1 MKKIF
6 LLLLSVSVAFVGGGS
21 AKASVSTK
29 MLTADVHP
37 LTVQDPDT
45 VARDLSDLE
54 DVIPASA
61 TTQAQDTA
69 YYGAARQKNFN
80 ALRFVLDSR
89 HRFKGDRYVHGDFW
103 NNTFIDMGGGVGGF
117 YHNTNAAS
125 FTPTLSLRLGVGK
138 VISPM
143 VSFRLGFEKA
153 WAYSHASTTVY
164 NTNQYNSYGG
174 YVDFLYNFSNYL
186 LGYRPERPFNVS
198 GILGLGVQTASLHS
212 WNNADMTAVGAST
225 SGAAL
230 DGHVGVQFKFFAS
243 PYASIALEPYFKV
256 ATKKLNLLANP
267 GYSDP
272 DFSYGVNF
280 AYQWNFAKQLS
291 YMANA
296 GIFQK
301 HFNNQKRYMLDNGQL
316 QHLRYPMFFDYS
328 FGPMYVGKSYNL
340 SLRNTRGFDALAAVG
355 WWLAPAAGVRAG
367 VHVTNGDWKQ
377 GSIGNDDTKSLI
389 GTRGVNVD
397 FLFNPFG
404 FKRHYNWDAPV
415 GMNLLAGYE
424 FGGMKKTAASLLGS
438 YEGNYTAFRFGGQLW
453 MKLTNDLRLTLE
465 PTYMQTEH
473 YNGNLDRERYDEYA
487 VKLGLSLLFRDKGI
501 RNYRNV
507 ESDSVLNTVQR
518 GYFLGL
524 GLGWNNTVWDWRFKG
539 YQHDLLKNAVL
550 FGGYRFNKIH
560 GIRLQAEWM
569 KEAQAFFDSYGSGIE
584 KYTYNNY
591 LLSTDYQI
599 NLFNAMA
606 GYDPLRRW
614 NVYMYAGPTLLLGD
628 GGAAF
633 AANVGGMVT
642 YNITP
647 NLSLFYSHTVYRMP
661 KTRYP
666 HHMVYTRDGIF
677 TNNLNVGI
685 MYNFDRD
692 NNIFAAA
699 SQRRFFFEYG
709 FGPAYTGRTPLRFR
723 NTRGF
728 DANASIGWWF
738 SSAFALRGGV
748 HVTNADWQ
756 TTQYANEDTKLLV
769 GTRGIAADLLINP
782 LGFVKDYNWEMPF
795 GFNLVGGYE
804 FGQGKRTM
812 TPYADSFEGN
822 YTALRGGVQLWARL
836 ANGLRFTLEPMVSS
850 VKLKGVN
857 GYNYN
862 EYALKAGVAVLF
874 KRQAERNY
882 PDVPSDEVRN
892 IPKKGYFLGVGMGW
906 SNTIWDWRFSGYQH
920 GVLKNA
926 TIFGGYHFNELHGIR
941 LQSEWMREKIAFPNY
956 ASQVKLKPN
965 NYLLSLDYQF
975 NLYNYMAGY
984 DPSCRWNVYL
994 YGGPTLAVG
1003 DGGTKLAA
1011 NVGGMVTY
1019 NLTPDVSLFY
1029 SHTIYR
1035 FNKHY
1040 YPTSLVYTRDGTYTN
1055 NLNVGIMYNFDR
1067 DNNIFAAASQRRFFF
1082 EYGFGPAYTGRTPLR
1097 FRNTRGFDA
1106 NASIGW
1112 WFSSAFA
1119 LRGGV
1124 HVTNADWQTTQYAN
1138 EDTKLLVG
1146 TRGIAADL
1154 LINPLGFVKD
1164 YNWEMP
1170 FGFNLVGGYEFGQ
1183 GKRTMTPYADSF
1195 EGNYTA
1201 LRGGVQLWARLAN
1214 GLRFTLEP
1222 MVSSVK
1228 LKGVNGYN
1236 YNEYALKA
1244 GVAVLFKRQ
1253 AERNYPDVPSDEV
1266 RNIPKK
1272 GYFLGVGMG
1281 WSNTI
1286 WDWRFSGYQHGVLK
1300 NATIFGGYHFNELHG
1315 IRLQSEWM
1323 REKIAFPNYA
1333 SQVKLKPNNYLLSLD
1348 YQFNLYNYM
1357 AGYDPSC
1364 RWNVYLYGGP
1374 TLAVGDGGTKL
1385 AANVG
1390 GMVTYN
1396 LTPDVSLF
1404 YSHTIYRFNK
1414 HYYPTSLV
1422 YTRDGTYT
1430 NNLNIGVMYSFDAF
1444 SNFLI
1449 RDDEG
1454 NPMRRPLFLEY
1465 GIGPTFMGKTP
1476 LKGFKTTGFDSK
1488 FLVGWWANSAVG
1500 VRGGAHVTNANWE
1513 KGSFMG
1519 DDVTLLFGTRG
1530 ALFDLLINPLGFV
1543 SHYDWNSPLG
1553 FNVFG
1558 GYEIGHAKKTSAG
1571 FVNTFEGNY
1580 HTFRVGGQLWAK
1592 LTNDLRL
1599 TFEPT
1604 FSAIKLSAP
1613 DDNRHNQFALNVGVS
1628 MLMRSKKFR
1637 DYDET
1642 LPEEKRYNLP
1652 LQGFFVGGGFG
1663 WNNTIWRWKFSSQK
1677 GDLLKNAMAFAGYN
1691 FSTVHGVRVQ
1701 GEWMREKMDNN
1712 EGAGIYTEH
1721 FNNVLV
1727 SFDYQLNALNAIS
1740 GFDPARRWNVYFY
1753 GGPTMLM
1760 GTGGFK
1766 GALNVGGQVGYSIN
1780 RNLSL
1785 FYSHTVYRMPNGRY
1799 PHSQPFTKNGTF
1811 TNNLNIGLMYNFK

>member
-29 MLTADVHP
+29 MLSADVHP

-138 VISPM
+138 VVSPM

-174 YVDFLYNFSNYL
+174 YVDFLYNFSNYF

-424 FGGMKKTAASLLGS
+424 FGGMKKTAASLFGS

-465 PTYMQTEH
+465 PTYMQIEH

-569 KEAQAFFDSYGSGIE
+569 KEAQAFFDSSGSGIE
-584 KYTYNNY
+584 KFTYNNY

-599 NLFNAMA
+599 NLFNVMA

-614 NVYMYAGPTLLLGD
+614 NVYVYVGPTLLLGD

-666 HHMVYTRDGIF
+666 HHMVYARDGIF

-956 ASQVKLKPN
+956 A
-965 NYLLSLDYQF
+965 
-975 NLYNYMAGY
+975 
-984 DPSCRWNVYL
+984 
-994 YGGPTLAVG
+994 
-1003 DGGTKLAA
+1003 
-1011 NVGGMVTY
+1011 
-1019 NLTPDVSLFY
+1019 
-1029 SHTIYR
+1029 I
-1035 FNKHY
+1035 
-1040 YPTSLVYTRDGTYTN
+1040 
-1055 NLNVGIMYNFDR
+1055 
-1067 DNNIFAAASQRRFFF
+1067 
-1082 EYGFGPAYTGRTPLR
+1082 
-1097 FRNTRGFDA
+1097 
-1106 NASIGW
+1106 
-1112 WFSSAFA
+1112 
-1119 LRGGV
+1119 
-1124 HVTNADWQTTQYAN
+1124 
-1138 EDTKLLVG
+1138 
-1146 TRGIAADL
+1146 
-1154 LINPLGFVKD
+1154 
-1164 YNWEMP
+1164 
-1170 FGFNLVGGYEFGQ
+1170 
-1183 GKRTMTPYADSF
+1183 
-1195 EGNYTA
+1195 
-1201 LRGGVQLWARLAN
+1201 
-1214 GLRFTLEP
+1214 
-1222 MVSSVK
+1222 
-1228 LKGVNGYN
+1228 
-1236 YNEYALKA
+1236 
-1244 GVAVLFKRQ
+1244 
-1253 AERNYPDVPSDEV
+1253 
-1266 RNIPKK
+1266 
-1272 GYFLGVGMG
+1272 
-1281 WSNTI
+1281 
-1286 WDWRFSGYQHGVLK
+1286 
-1300 NATIFGGYHFNELHG
+1300 
-1315 IRLQSEWM
+1315 
-1323 REKIAFPNYA
+1323 
-1333 SQVKLKPNNYLLSLD
+1333 QVKLKPNNYLLSLD

-1444 SNFLI
+1444 RNFLI

-1465 GIGPTFMGKTP
+1465 GIGPTFMSKTP

-1500 VRGGAHVTNANWE
+1500 VRGGAHVTNANWD

-1519 DDVTLLFGTRG
+1519 DDVTLLIGTRG

-1604 FSAIKLSAP
+1604 FSAIKLSAS

-1785 FYSHTVYRMPNGRY
+1785 FYSHTVYRMPAGRY

>member
-29 MLTADVHP
+29 MLSADVHP

-89 HRFKGDRYVHGDFW
+89 HRFKGDRYVRGDFW

-138 VISPM
+138 VVSPM

-377 GSIGNDDTKSLI
+377 GSIGNDDTKFLI

-404 FKRHYNWDAPV
+404 FKRHYNWDVPV

-465 PTYMQTEH
+465 PTYMQIEH

-507 ESDSVLNTVQR
+507 ESDSVLNTVER

-584 KYTYNNY
+584 KFTYNNY

-677 TNNLNVGI
+677 TNNLNVGV

-941 LQSEWMREKIAFPNY
+941 LQSEWMREKIAFPGNGSLT
-956 ASQVKLKPN
+956 AIKPN
-965 NYLLSLDYQF
+965 NYLLSFDYQF

-1323 REKIAFPNYA
+1323 REKIAFPGNGSLTA
-1333 SQVKLKPNNYLLSLD
+1333 IKPNNYLLSFD

-1444 SNFLI
+1444 RNFLI

-1465 GIGPTFMGKTP
+1465 GIGPTFMSKTP

-1500 VRGGAHVTNANWE
+1500 VRGGAHVTNANWD

-1519 DDVTLLFGTRG
+1519 DDVTLLIGTRG

-1604 FSAIKLSAP
+1604 FSAIKLSAS

-1785 FYSHTVYRMPNGRY
+1785 FYSHTVYRMPDGRY

>member
-29 MLTADVHP
+29 MLSADVHP

-45 VARDLSDLE
+45 VARDLSELE

-89 HRFKGDRYVHGDFW
+89 HRFKGDRYVRGDFW

-138 VISPM
+138 VVSPM

-424 FGGMKKTAASLLGS
+424 FGGMKKTAASLFGS

-465 PTYMQTEH
+465 PTYMQIEH

-524 GLGWNNTVWDWRFKG
+524 GLGWNNTVWEWRFKG

-584 KYTYNNY
+584 KFTYNNY

-965 NYLLSLDYQF
+965 NYLLSFDYQF

-1067 DNNIFAAASQRRFFF
+1067 DNNIFAAASQRHFFF

-1333 SQVKLKPNNYLLSLD
+1333 SQVKLKPNNYLLSFD

-1444 SNFLI
+1444 RNFLI

-1465 GIGPTFMGKTP
+1465 GIGPTFMSKTP

-1519 DDVTLLFGTRG
+1519 DDVTLLIGTRG

-1604 FSAIKLSAP
+1604 FSAIKLSAS

>member
-29 MLTADVHP
+29 MLSAGVHP

-45 VARDLSDLE
+45 IARDLSELE

-89 HRFKGDRYVHGDFW
+89 HRFKGDRYVRGDFW

-138 VISPM
+138 VLSPM

-524 GLGWNNTVWDWRFKG
+524 GLGWNNTVWEWRFKG

-569 KEAQAFFDSYGSGIE
+569 KEAQAFFDSSGSGIE
-584 KYTYNNY
+584 KFTYNNY

-647 NLSLFYSHTVYRMP
+647 NLSLFYSHTIYRMP

-677 TNNLNVGI
+677 TNNLNVG
-685 MYNFDRD
+685 
-692 NNIFAAA
+692 
-699 SQRRFFFEYG
+699 
-709 FGPAYTGRTPLRFR
+709 
-723 NTRGF
+723 
-728 DANASIGWWF
+728 
-738 SSAFALRGGV
+738 V
-748 HVTNADWQ
+748 
-756 TTQYANEDTKLLV
+756 
-769 GTRGIAADLLINP
+769 
-782 LGFVKDYNWEMPF
+782 
-795 GFNLVGGYE
+795 
-804 FGQGKRTM
+804 
-812 TPYADSFEGN
+812 
-822 YTALRGGVQLWARL
+822 
-836 ANGLRFTLEPMVSS
+836 
-850 VKLKGVN
+850 
-857 GYNYN
+857 
-862 EYALKAGVAVLF
+862 
-874 KRQAERNY
+874 
-882 PDVPSDEVRN
+882 
-892 IPKKGYFLGVGMGW
+892 
-906 SNTIWDWRFSGYQH
+906 
-920 GVLKNA
+920 
-926 TIFGGYHFNELHGIR
+926 
-941 LQSEWMREKIAFPNY
+941 
-956 ASQVKLKPN
+956 
-965 NYLLSLDYQF
+965 
-975 NLYNYMAGY
+975 
-984 DPSCRWNVYL
+984 
-994 YGGPTLAVG
+994 
-1003 DGGTKLAA
+1003 
-1011 NVGGMVTY
+1011 
-1019 NLTPDVSLFY
+1019 
-1029 SHTIYR
+1029 
-1035 FNKHY
+1035 
-1040 YPTSLVYTRDGTYTN
+1040 
-1055 NLNVGIMYNFDR
+1055 MYNFDR

-1444 SNFLI
+1444 RNFLI

-1465 GIGPTFMGKTP
+1465 GIGPTFMSKTP

-1500 VRGGAHVTNANWE
+1500 VRGGAHVTNANWD

-1519 DDVTLLFGTRG
+1519 DDVTLLIGTRG

-1604 FSAIKLSAP
+1604 FSAIKLSAS

-1637 DYDET
+1637 DYDES

-1766 GALNVGGQVGYSIN
+1766 GALNIGGQVGYSIN

-1785 FYSHTVYRMPNGRY
+1785 FYSHTVYRMPDGRY

>member
-29 MLTADVHP
+29 MLSADVHP

-89 HRFKGDRYVHGDFW
+89 HRFKGDRYVRGDFW

-138 VISPM
+138 VVSPM

-377 GSIGNDDTKSLI
+377 GSIGNDDTKFLI

-424 FGGMKKTAASLLGS
+424 FGGMKKTAASLFGS

-569 KEAQAFFDSYGSGIE
+569 KEAQAFFDSHGSGIE
-584 KYTYNNY
+584 KFTYNNY

-1055 NLNVGIMYNFDR
+1055 NLN
-1067 DNNIFAAASQRRFFF
+1067 
-1082 EYGFGPAYTGRTPLR
+1082 
-1097 FRNTRGFDA
+1097 
-1106 NASIGW
+1106 
-1112 WFSSAFA
+1112 
-1119 LRGGV
+1119 
-1124 HVTNADWQTTQYAN
+1124 
-1138 EDTKLLVG
+1138 
-1146 TRGIAADL
+1146 
-1154 LINPLGFVKD
+1154 
-1164 YNWEMP
+1164 
-1170 FGFNLVGGYEFGQ
+1170 
-1183 GKRTMTPYADSF
+1183 
-1195 EGNYTA
+1195 
-1201 LRGGVQLWARLAN
+1201 
-1214 GLRFTLEP
+1214 
-1222 MVSSVK
+1222 
-1228 LKGVNGYN
+1228 
-1236 YNEYALKA
+1236 
-1244 GVAVLFKRQ
+1244 
-1253 AERNYPDVPSDEV
+1253 
-1266 RNIPKK
+1266 
-1272 GYFLGVGMG
+1272 
-1281 WSNTI
+1281 
-1286 WDWRFSGYQHGVLK
+1286 
-1300 NATIFGGYHFNELHG
+1300 
-1315 IRLQSEWM
+1315 
-1323 REKIAFPNYA
+1323 
-1333 SQVKLKPNNYLLSLD
+1333 
-1348 YQFNLYNYM
+1348 
-1357 AGYDPSC
+1357 
-1364 RWNVYLYGGP
+1364 
-1374 TLAVGDGGTKL
+1374 
-1385 AANVG
+1385 
-1390 GMVTYN
+1390 
-1396 LTPDVSLF
+1396 
-1404 YSHTIYRFNK
+1404 
-1414 HYYPTSLV
+1414 
-1422 YTRDGTYT
+1422 
-1430 NNLNIGVMYSFDAF
+1430 IGVMYSFDAF
-1444 SNFLI
+1444 RNFLI

-1465 GIGPTFMGKTP
+1465 GIGPTFMSKTP

-1500 VRGGAHVTNANWE
+1500 VRGGAHVTNANWD

-1519 DDVTLLFGTRG
+1519 DDVTLLIGTRG

-1599 TFEPT
+1599 TLEPT
-1604 FSAIKLSAP
+1604 FSAIKLSAS

-1785 FYSHTVYRMPNGRY
+1785 FYSHTVYRMPDGRY

>member
-29 MLTADVHP
+29 MLSADVHP

-89 HRFKGDRYVHGDFW
+89 HRFKGDRYVRGDFW

-138 VISPM
+138 VVSPM

-465 PTYMQTEH
+465 PTYMQIEH

-539 YQHDLLKNAVL
+539 YQHDLLKNVVL

-569 KEAQAFFDSYGSGIE
+569 KEAQAFFDSHGSGIE
-584 KYTYNNY
+584 KFTYNNY

-1444 SNFLI
+1444 RNFLI

-1465 GIGPTFMGKTP
+1465 GIGPTFMSKTP

-1500 VRGGAHVTNANWE
+1500 VRGGAHVTNANWD

-1519 DDVTLLFGTRG
+1519 DDVTLLIGTRG

-1543 SHYDWNSPLG
+1543 SHYDWNSPFG
-1553 FNVFG
+1553 FNIFG

-1604 FSAIKLSAP
+1604 FSAIKLSAS

>member
-29 MLTADVHP
+29 MLSADVHP

-54 DVIPASA
+54 AVIPASA

-138 VISPM
+138 VVSPM

-291 YMANA
+291 YMVNA

-465 PTYMQTEH
+465 PTYMQIEH

-524 GLGWNNTVWDWRFKG
+524 GLGWNNTVWEWRFKG

-584 KYTYNNY
+584 KFTYNNY

-599 NLFNAMA
+599 NLFNVMA

-614 NVYMYAGPTLLLGD
+614 NVYVYVGPTLLLGD

-666 HHMVYTRDGIF
+666 HHMVYARDGIF

-956 ASQVKLKPN
+956 A
-965 NYLLSLDYQF
+965 
-975 NLYNYMAGY
+975 
-984 DPSCRWNVYL
+984 
-994 YGGPTLAVG
+994 
-1003 DGGTKLAA
+1003 
-1011 NVGGMVTY
+1011 
-1019 NLTPDVSLFY
+1019 
-1029 SHTIYR
+1029 I
-1035 FNKHY
+1035 
-1040 YPTSLVYTRDGTYTN
+1040 
-1055 NLNVGIMYNFDR
+1055 
-1067 DNNIFAAASQRRFFF
+1067 
-1082 EYGFGPAYTGRTPLR
+1082 
-1097 FRNTRGFDA
+1097 
-1106 NASIGW
+1106 
-1112 WFSSAFA
+1112 
-1119 LRGGV
+1119 
-1124 HVTNADWQTTQYAN
+1124 
-1138 EDTKLLVG
+1138 
-1146 TRGIAADL
+1146 
-1154 LINPLGFVKD
+1154 
-1164 YNWEMP
+1164 
-1170 FGFNLVGGYEFGQ
+1170 
-1183 GKRTMTPYADSF
+1183 
-1195 EGNYTA
+1195 
-1201 LRGGVQLWARLAN
+1201 
-1214 GLRFTLEP
+1214 
-1222 MVSSVK
+1222 
-1228 LKGVNGYN
+1228 
-1236 YNEYALKA
+1236 
-1244 GVAVLFKRQ
+1244 
-1253 AERNYPDVPSDEV
+1253 
-1266 RNIPKK
+1266 
-1272 GYFLGVGMG
+1272 
-1281 WSNTI
+1281 
-1286 WDWRFSGYQHGVLK
+1286 
-1300 NATIFGGYHFNELHG
+1300 
-1315 IRLQSEWM
+1315 
-1323 REKIAFPNYA
+1323 
-1333 SQVKLKPNNYLLSLD
+1333 QVKLKPNNYLLSLD

-1444 SNFLI
+1444 RNFLI

-1465 GIGPTFMGKTP
+1465 GIGPTFMSKTP

-1604 FSAIKLSAP
+1604 FSAIKLSAS

-1701 GEWMREKMDNN
+1701 GEWMREKLDNN

-1785 FYSHTVYRMPNGRY
+1785 FYSHTVYRMPAGRY

>member
-29 MLTADVHP
+29 MLSADVHP

-153 WAYSHASTTVY
+153 WAYSHASTIVY

-225 SGAAL
+225 SGATL

-465 PTYMQTEH
+465 PTYMQIEH

-569 KEAQAFFDSYGSGIE
+569 KEAQAFFDSSGSGIE
-584 KYTYNNY
+584 KFTYNNY

-614 NVYMYAGPTLLLGD
+614 NVYVYVGPTLLLGD

-666 HHMVYTRDGIF
+666 HHMVYSRDGIF

-769 GTRGIAADLLINP
+769 GTRGITADLLINP

-941 LQSEWMREKIAFPNY
+941 LQSEWMREKIAFPGNGSLT
-956 ASQVKLKPN
+956 AIKPN
-965 NYLLSLDYQF
+965 NYLLSF
-975 NLYNYMAGY
+975 
-984 DPSCRWNVYL
+984 
-994 YGGPTLAVG
+994 
-1003 DGGTKLAA
+1003 
-1011 NVGGMVTY
+1011 
-1019 NLTPDVSLFY
+1019 
-1029 SHTIYR
+1029 
-1035 FNKHY
+1035 
-1040 YPTSLVYTRDGTYTN
+1040 
-1055 NLNVGIMYNFDR
+1055 
-1067 DNNIFAAASQRRFFF
+1067 
-1082 EYGFGPAYTGRTPLR
+1082 
-1097 FRNTRGFDA
+1097 
-1106 NASIGW
+1106 
-1112 WFSSAFA
+1112 
-1119 LRGGV
+1119 
-1124 HVTNADWQTTQYAN
+1124 
-1138 EDTKLLVG
+1138 
-1146 TRGIAADL
+1146 
-1154 LINPLGFVKD
+1154 
-1164 YNWEMP
+1164 
-1170 FGFNLVGGYEFGQ
+1170 
-1183 GKRTMTPYADSF
+1183 
-1195 EGNYTA
+1195 
-1201 LRGGVQLWARLAN
+1201 
-1214 GLRFTLEP
+1214 
-1222 MVSSVK
+1222 
-1228 LKGVNGYN
+1228 
-1236 YNEYALKA
+1236 
-1244 GVAVLFKRQ
+1244 
-1253 AERNYPDVPSDEV
+1253 
-1266 RNIPKK
+1266 
-1272 GYFLGVGMG
+1272 
-1281 WSNTI
+1281 
-1286 WDWRFSGYQHGVLK
+1286 
-1300 NATIFGGYHFNELHG
+1300 
-1315 IRLQSEWM
+1315 
-1323 REKIAFPNYA
+1323 
-1333 SQVKLKPNNYLLSLD
+1333 D

-1444 SNFLI
+1444 RNFLI

-1465 GIGPTFMGKTP
+1465 GIGPTFMSKTP

-1500 VRGGAHVTNANWE
+1500 VRGGAHVTNANWD

-1519 DDVTLLFGTRG
+1519 DDVTLLIGTRG
-1530 ALFDLLINPLGFV
+1530 VLFDLLINPLGFV

-1604 FSAIKLSAP
+1604 FSAIKLSAS

>member
-29 MLTADVHP
+29 MLSADVHP

-89 HRFKGDRYVHGDFW
+89 HRFKGDRYVRGDFW

-424 FGGMKKTAASLLGS
+424 FGGMKKTAASMFGS

-465 PTYMQTEH
+465 PTYMQIEH

-507 ESDSVLNTVQR
+507 ESDSVLNTVER

-584 KYTYNNY
+584 KFTYNNY

-614 NVYMYAGPTLLLGD
+614 NVYMYVGPTLLLGD

-666 HHMVYTRDGIF
+666 HHMVYSRDGIF
-677 TNNLNVGI
+677 
-685 MYNFDRD
+685 
-692 NNIFAAA
+692 
-699 SQRRFFFEYG
+699 
-709 FGPAYTGRTPLRFR
+709 
-723 NTRGF
+723 
-728 DANASIGWWF
+728 
-738 SSAFALRGGV
+738 
-748 HVTNADWQ
+748 
-756 TTQYANEDTKLLV
+756 
-769 GTRGIAADLLINP
+769 
-782 LGFVKDYNWEMPF
+782 
-795 GFNLVGGYE
+795 
-804 FGQGKRTM
+804 
-812 TPYADSFEGN
+812 
-822 YTALRGGVQLWARL
+822 
-836 ANGLRFTLEPMVSS
+836 
-850 VKLKGVN
+850 
-857 GYNYN
+857 
-862 EYALKAGVAVLF
+862 
-874 KRQAERNY
+874 
-882 PDVPSDEVRN
+882 
-892 IPKKGYFLGVGMGW
+892 
-906 SNTIWDWRFSGYQH
+906 
-920 GVLKNA
+920 
-926 TIFGGYHFNELHGIR
+926 
-941 LQSEWMREKIAFPNY
+941 
-956 ASQVKLKPN
+956 
-965 NYLLSLDYQF
+965 
-975 NLYNYMAGY
+975 
-984 DPSCRWNVYL
+984 
-994 YGGPTLAVG
+994 
-1003 DGGTKLAA
+1003 
-1011 NVGGMVTY
+1011 
-1019 NLTPDVSLFY
+1019 
-1029 SHTIYR
+1029 
-1035 FNKHY
+1035 
-1040 YPTSLVYTRDGTYTN
+1040 TN

-1444 SNFLI
+1444 RNFLI

-1465 GIGPTFMGKTP
+1465 GIGPTFMSKTP

-1500 VRGGAHVTNANWE
+1500 IRGGAHVTNANWD

-1519 DDVTLLFGTRG
+1519 DDVTLLIGTRG

-1604 FSAIKLSAP
+1604 FSAIKLSAS

>member
-29 MLTADVHP
+29 MLSAGMHP

-45 VARDLSDLE
+45 IARDLSDLE

-89 HRFKGDRYVHGDFW
+89 HRFKGDRYVRGDFW

-138 VISPM
+138 VVSPM

-243 PYASIALEPYFKV
+243 PYTSIALEPYFKV

-465 PTYMQTEH
+465 PTYMQIEH

-524 GLGWNNTVWDWRFKG
+524 GLGWNNTVWEWRFKG

-584 KYTYNNY
+584 KFTYNNY

-906 SNTIWDWRFSGYQH
+906 SNTVWDWRFSGYQH

-965 NYLLSLDYQF
+965 NYLLSFDYQF

-1003 DGGTKLAA
+1003 DGGTKFAA

-1281 WSNTI
+1281 WSNTV

-1333 SQVKLKPNNYLLSLD
+1333 SQVKLKPNNYLLSFD

-1374 TLAVGDGGTKL
+1374 TLAVGDGGTKF

-1444 SNFLI
+1444 RNFLI

-1465 GIGPTFMGKTP
+1465 GIGPTFMSKTP

-1488 FLVGWWANSAVG
+1488 FLVGWWANSAIG
-1500 VRGGAHVTNANWE
+1500 VRGGAHVTNANWD

-1519 DDVTLLFGTRG
+1519 DDVTLLIGTRG

-1604 FSAIKLSAP
+1604 FSAIKLSAS

-1642 LPEEKRYNLP
+1642 LPEEMRYNLP

-1701 GEWMREKMDNN
+1701 GEWMREKLDNN

-1785 FYSHTVYRMPNGRY
+1785 FYSHTVYRMPAGRY

>member
-6 LLLLSVSVAFVGGGS
+6 LLLLSVSVAFVGGES

-29 MLTADVHP
+29 MLSADVHP
-37 LTVQDPDT
+37 LIVQDPDT
-45 VARDLSDLE
+45 IARDLSDLE

-89 HRFKGDRYVHGDFW
+89 HRFKGDRYMRGDFW

-138 VISPM
+138 VVSPM
-143 VSFRLGFEKA
+143 FSFRLGFEKA

-291 YMANA
+291 YMGNA

-424 FGGMKKTAASLLGS
+424 FGGMKKTAASLFGS

-507 ESDSVLNTVQR
+507 ESDSVLNTVER

-524 GLGWNNTVWDWRFKG
+524 GLGWNNTVWEWRFKG

-584 KYTYNNY
+584 KFTYNNY

-614 NVYMYAGPTLLLGD
+614 NVYMYVGPTLLLGD

-647 NLSLFYSHTVYRMP
+647 NLSLFYSHTIYRMP

-769 GTRGIAADLLINP
+769 GTRGITADLLINP

-1019 NLTPDVSLFY
+1019 NLTP
-1029 SHTIYR
+1029 
-1035 FNKHY
+1035 
-1040 YPTSLVYTRDGTYTN
+1040 
-1055 NLNVGIMYNFDR
+1055 
-1067 DNNIFAAASQRRFFF
+1067 
-1082 EYGFGPAYTGRTPLR
+1082 E
-1097 FRNTRGFDA
+1097 
-1106 NASIGW
+1106 
-1112 WFSSAFA
+1112 
-1119 LRGGV
+1119 
-1124 HVTNADWQTTQYAN
+1124 
-1138 EDTKLLVG
+1138 
-1146 TRGIAADL
+1146 
-1154 LINPLGFVKD
+1154 
-1164 YNWEMP
+1164 
-1170 FGFNLVGGYEFGQ
+1170 
-1183 GKRTMTPYADSF
+1183 
-1195 EGNYTA
+1195 
-1201 LRGGVQLWARLAN
+1201 
-1214 GLRFTLEP
+1214 
-1222 MVSSVK
+1222 
-1228 LKGVNGYN
+1228 
-1236 YNEYALKA
+1236 
-1244 GVAVLFKRQ
+1244 
-1253 AERNYPDVPSDEV
+1253 
-1266 RNIPKK
+1266 
-1272 GYFLGVGMG
+1272 
-1281 WSNTI
+1281 
-1286 WDWRFSGYQHGVLK
+1286 
-1300 NATIFGGYHFNELHG
+1300 
-1315 IRLQSEWM
+1315 
-1323 REKIAFPNYA
+1323 
-1333 SQVKLKPNNYLLSLD
+1333 
-1348 YQFNLYNYM
+1348 
-1357 AGYDPSC
+1357 
-1364 RWNVYLYGGP
+1364 
-1374 TLAVGDGGTKL
+1374 
-1385 AANVG
+1385 
-1390 GMVTYN
+1390 
-1396 LTPDVSLF
+1396 VSLF

-1430 NNLNIGVMYSFDAF
+1430 NNLNIGVMYSFDALR
-1444 SNFLI
+1444 NFLI

-1465 GIGPTFMGKTP
+1465 GIGPTFMSKTP

-1500 VRGGAHVTNANWE
+1500 VRGGAHVTNANWD

-1519 DDVTLLFGTRG
+1519 DDVTLLIGTRG

-1553 FNVFG
+1553 FNVFC

-1571 FVNTFEGNY
+1571 FVSTFEGNY

-1604 FSAIKLSAP
+1604 FSAIKLSAS

-1652 LQGFFVGGGFG
+1652 LQGFFIGGGFG

-1785 FYSHTVYRMPNGRY
+1785 FYSHTVYRMPDGRY

>member
-29 MLTADVHP
+29 MLSADVHP

-89 HRFKGDRYVHGDFW
+89 HRFKGDRYVRGDFW

-138 VISPM
+138 VVSPM

-377 GSIGNDDTKSLI
+377 GSIGNDDTKFLI

-424 FGGMKKTAASLLGS
+424 FGGMKKTAASLFGS

-584 KYTYNNY
+584 KFTYNNY

-677 TNNLNVGI
+677 TNNLNVG
-685 MYNFDRD
+685 
-692 NNIFAAA
+692 
-699 SQRRFFFEYG
+699 
-709 FGPAYTGRTPLRFR
+709 
-723 NTRGF
+723 
-728 DANASIGWWF
+728 
-738 SSAFALRGGV
+738 V
-748 HVTNADWQ
+748 
-756 TTQYANEDTKLLV
+756 
-769 GTRGIAADLLINP
+769 
-782 LGFVKDYNWEMPF
+782 
-795 GFNLVGGYE
+795 
-804 FGQGKRTM
+804 
-812 TPYADSFEGN
+812 
-822 YTALRGGVQLWARL
+822 
-836 ANGLRFTLEPMVSS
+836 
-850 VKLKGVN
+850 
-857 GYNYN
+857 
-862 EYALKAGVAVLF
+862 
-874 KRQAERNY
+874 
-882 PDVPSDEVRN
+882 
-892 IPKKGYFLGVGMGW
+892 
-906 SNTIWDWRFSGYQH
+906 
-920 GVLKNA
+920 
-926 TIFGGYHFNELHGIR
+926 
-941 LQSEWMREKIAFPNY
+941 
-956 ASQVKLKPN
+956 
-965 NYLLSLDYQF
+965 
-975 NLYNYMAGY
+975 
-984 DPSCRWNVYL
+984 
-994 YGGPTLAVG
+994 
-1003 DGGTKLAA
+1003 
-1011 NVGGMVTY
+1011 
-1019 NLTPDVSLFY
+1019 
-1029 SHTIYR
+1029 
-1035 FNKHY
+1035 
-1040 YPTSLVYTRDGTYTN
+1040 
-1055 NLNVGIMYNFDR
+1055 MYNFDR

-1444 SNFLI
+1444 RNFLI

-1465 GIGPTFMGKTP
+1465 GIGPTFMSKTP
-1476 LKGFKTTGFDSK
+1476 LKGFKTTGIDSK

-1519 DDVTLLFGTRG
+1519 DDVTLLIGTRG
-1530 ALFDLLINPLGFV
+1530 VLFDLLINPLGFV

-1599 TFEPT
+1599 TLEPT
-1604 FSAIKLSAP
+1604 FSAIKLSAS

-1766 GALNVGGQVGYSIN
+1766 GALNIGGQVGYSIN

>member
-6 LLLLSVSVAFVGGGS
+6 LLLLSVSVAFVGGES

-29 MLTADVHP
+29 MLSAGVHP
-37 LTVQDPDT
+37 LTVQNPDT

-89 HRFKGDRYVHGDFW
+89 HRFKGDRYVRGDFW

-125 FTPTLSLRLGVGK
+125 FTPALSLRLGVGK
-138 VISPM
+138 VVSPM

-465 PTYMQTEH
+465 PTYMQIEH

-507 ESDSVLNTVQR
+507 ESDSVLNTIQR

-524 GLGWNNTVWDWRFKG
+524 GLGWNNTVWEWRFKG

-584 KYTYNNY
+584 KFTYNNY

-614 NVYMYAGPTLLLGD
+614 NVYVYAGPTLLLGD

-666 HHMVYTRDGIF
+666 HHMVYSRDGIF

-984 DPSCRWNVYL
+984 DPACRWNVYL

-1011 NVGGMVTY
+1011 N
-1019 NLTPDVSLFY
+1019 
-1029 SHTIYR
+1029 I
-1035 FNKHY
+1035 
-1040 YPTSLVYTRDGTYTN
+1040 
-1055 NLNVGIMYNFDR
+1055 
-1067 DNNIFAAASQRRFFF
+1067 
-1082 EYGFGPAYTGRTPLR
+1082 
-1097 FRNTRGFDA
+1097 
-1106 NASIGW
+1106 
-1112 WFSSAFA
+1112 
-1119 LRGGV
+1119 
-1124 HVTNADWQTTQYAN
+1124 
-1138 EDTKLLVG
+1138 
-1146 TRGIAADL
+1146 
-1154 LINPLGFVKD
+1154 
-1164 YNWEMP
+1164 
-1170 FGFNLVGGYEFGQ
+1170 
-1183 GKRTMTPYADSF
+1183 
-1195 EGNYTA
+1195 
-1201 LRGGVQLWARLAN
+1201 
-1214 GLRFTLEP
+1214 
-1222 MVSSVK
+1222 
-1228 LKGVNGYN
+1228 
-1236 YNEYALKA
+1236 
-1244 GVAVLFKRQ
+1244 
-1253 AERNYPDVPSDEV
+1253 
-1266 RNIPKK
+1266 
-1272 GYFLGVGMG
+1272 
-1281 WSNTI
+1281 
-1286 WDWRFSGYQHGVLK
+1286 
-1300 NATIFGGYHFNELHG
+1300 
-1315 IRLQSEWM
+1315 
-1323 REKIAFPNYA
+1323 
-1333 SQVKLKPNNYLLSLD
+1333 
-1348 YQFNLYNYM
+1348 
-1357 AGYDPSC
+1357 
-1364 RWNVYLYGGP
+1364 
-1374 TLAVGDGGTKL
+1374 
-1385 AANVG
+1385 G

-1444 SNFLI
+1444 RNFLI

-1465 GIGPTFMGKTP
+1465 GIGPTFMSKTP

-1500 VRGGAHVTNANWE
+1500 IRGGAHVTNANWD

-1519 DDVTLLFGTRG
+1519 DDVTLLIGTRG

-1604 FSAIKLSAP
+1604 FSAIKLSAS

-1766 GALNVGGQVGYSIN
+1766 GALNIGGQVGYSIN

-1785 FYSHTVYRMPNGRY
+1785 FYSHTVYRMPDGRY

>member
-29 MLTADVHP
+29 MLSADVHP

-89 HRFKGDRYVHGDFW
+89 HRFKGDRYVRGDFW

-117 YHNTNAAS
+117 YHNTNAAY

-138 VISPM
+138 VVSPM

-524 GLGWNNTVWDWRFKG
+524 GLGWNNTVWEWRFKG

-584 KYTYNNY
+584 KFTYNNY

-614 NVYMYAGPTLLLGD
+614 NVYVYAGPTLLLGD

-666 HHMVYTRDGIF
+666 HHMVYSRDGIF
-677 TNNLNVGI
+677 
-685 MYNFDRD
+685 
-692 NNIFAAA
+692 
-699 SQRRFFFEYG
+699 
-709 FGPAYTGRTPLRFR
+709 
-723 NTRGF
+723 
-728 DANASIGWWF
+728 
-738 SSAFALRGGV
+738 
-748 HVTNADWQ
+748 
-756 TTQYANEDTKLLV
+756 
-769 GTRGIAADLLINP
+769 
-782 LGFVKDYNWEMPF
+782 
-795 GFNLVGGYE
+795 
-804 FGQGKRTM
+804 
-812 TPYADSFEGN
+812 
-822 YTALRGGVQLWARL
+822 
-836 ANGLRFTLEPMVSS
+836 
-850 VKLKGVN
+850 
-857 GYNYN
+857 
-862 EYALKAGVAVLF
+862 
-874 KRQAERNY
+874 
-882 PDVPSDEVRN
+882 
-892 IPKKGYFLGVGMGW
+892 
-906 SNTIWDWRFSGYQH
+906 
-920 GVLKNA
+920 
-926 TIFGGYHFNELHGIR
+926 
-941 LQSEWMREKIAFPNY
+941 
-956 ASQVKLKPN
+956 
-965 NYLLSLDYQF
+965 
-975 NLYNYMAGY
+975 
-984 DPSCRWNVYL
+984 
-994 YGGPTLAVG
+994 
-1003 DGGTKLAA
+1003 
-1011 NVGGMVTY
+1011 
-1019 NLTPDVSLFY
+1019 
-1029 SHTIYR
+1029 
-1035 FNKHY
+1035 
-1040 YPTSLVYTRDGTYTN
+1040 TN

-1444 SNFLI
+1444 RNFLI

-1465 GIGPTFMGKTP
+1465 GIGPTFMSKTP

-1519 DDVTLLFGTRG
+1519 DDVTLLIGTRG

-1604 FSAIKLSAP
+1604 FSAIKLSAS

-1766 GALNVGGQVGYSIN
+1766 GALNIGGQVGYSIN

>member
-89 HRFKGDRYVHGDFW
+89 HRFKGDSYVRGDFW

-138 VISPM
+138 VVSPM

-291 YMANA
+291 YMGNA

-424 FGGMKKTAASLLGS
+424 FGGMKKTAASLFGS

-524 GLGWNNTVWDWRFKG
+524 GLGWNNTVWEWRFKG

-584 KYTYNNY
+584 KFTYNNY

-647 NLSLFYSHTVYRMP
+647 NLSLFYSHTIYRMP

-666 HHMVYTRDGIF
+666 HHMVYTHDGIF
-677 TNNLNVGI
+677 
-685 MYNFDRD
+685 
-692 NNIFAAA
+692 
-699 SQRRFFFEYG
+699 
-709 FGPAYTGRTPLRFR
+709 
-723 NTRGF
+723 
-728 DANASIGWWF
+728 
-738 SSAFALRGGV
+738 
-748 HVTNADWQ
+748 
-756 TTQYANEDTKLLV
+756 
-769 GTRGIAADLLINP
+769 
-782 LGFVKDYNWEMPF
+782 
-795 GFNLVGGYE
+795 
-804 FGQGKRTM
+804 
-812 TPYADSFEGN
+812 
-822 YTALRGGVQLWARL
+822 
-836 ANGLRFTLEPMVSS
+836 
-850 VKLKGVN
+850 
-857 GYNYN
+857 
-862 EYALKAGVAVLF
+862 
-874 KRQAERNY
+874 
-882 PDVPSDEVRN
+882 
-892 IPKKGYFLGVGMGW
+892 
-906 SNTIWDWRFSGYQH
+906 
-920 GVLKNA
+920 
-926 TIFGGYHFNELHGIR
+926 
-941 LQSEWMREKIAFPNY
+941 
-956 ASQVKLKPN
+956 
-965 NYLLSLDYQF
+965 
-975 NLYNYMAGY
+975 
-984 DPSCRWNVYL
+984 
-994 YGGPTLAVG
+994 
-1003 DGGTKLAA
+1003 
-1011 NVGGMVTY
+1011 
-1019 NLTPDVSLFY
+1019 
-1029 SHTIYR
+1029 
-1035 FNKHY
+1035 
-1040 YPTSLVYTRDGTYTN
+1040 TN

-1444 SNFLI
+1444 RNFLI

-1465 GIGPTFMGKTP
+1465 GIGPTFMSKTP

-1519 DDVTLLFGTRG
+1519 DDVTLLIGTRG

-1558 GYEIGHAKKTSAG
+1558 GYEIGHAKKTIAG

-1604 FSAIKLSAP
+1604 FSAIKLSAS

-1637 DYDET
+1637 DYDES

-1766 GALNVGGQVGYSIN
+1766 GALNIGGQVGYSIN

-1785 FYSHTVYRMPNGRY
+1785 FYSHTVYRMPAGRY

>member
-29 MLTADVHP
+29 MLSADVHP

-45 VARDLSDLE
+45 IARDLSDLE

-89 HRFKGDRYVHGDFW
+89 HRFKGDRYVRGDFW

-125 FTPTLSLRLGVGK
+125 FTPALSLRLGVGK
-138 VISPM
+138 VVSPM

-424 FGGMKKTAASLLGS
+424 FGGMKKTAASMFGS

-465 PTYMQTEH
+465 PTYMQIEH

-507 ESDSVLNTVQR
+507 ESDSVLNTVER

-584 KYTYNNY
+584 KFTYNNY

-614 NVYMYAGPTLLLGD
+614 NVYMYVGPTLLLGD

-666 HHMVYTRDGIF
+666 HHMVYSRDGIF
-677 TNNLNVGI
+677 
-685 MYNFDRD
+685 
-692 NNIFAAA
+692 
-699 SQRRFFFEYG
+699 
-709 FGPAYTGRTPLRFR
+709 
-723 NTRGF
+723 
-728 DANASIGWWF
+728 
-738 SSAFALRGGV
+738 
-748 HVTNADWQ
+748 
-756 TTQYANEDTKLLV
+756 
-769 GTRGIAADLLINP
+769 
-782 LGFVKDYNWEMPF
+782 
-795 GFNLVGGYE
+795 
-804 FGQGKRTM
+804 
-812 TPYADSFEGN
+812 
-822 YTALRGGVQLWARL
+822 
-836 ANGLRFTLEPMVSS
+836 
-850 VKLKGVN
+850 
-857 GYNYN
+857 
-862 EYALKAGVAVLF
+862 
-874 KRQAERNY
+874 
-882 PDVPSDEVRN
+882 
-892 IPKKGYFLGVGMGW
+892 
-906 SNTIWDWRFSGYQH
+906 
-920 GVLKNA
+920 
-926 TIFGGYHFNELHGIR
+926 
-941 LQSEWMREKIAFPNY
+941 
-956 ASQVKLKPN
+956 
-965 NYLLSLDYQF
+965 
-975 NLYNYMAGY
+975 
-984 DPSCRWNVYL
+984 
-994 YGGPTLAVG
+994 
-1003 DGGTKLAA
+1003 
-1011 NVGGMVTY
+1011 
-1019 NLTPDVSLFY
+1019 
-1029 SHTIYR
+1029 
-1035 FNKHY
+1035 
-1040 YPTSLVYTRDGTYTN
+1040 TN

-1444 SNFLI
+1444 RNFLI

-1465 GIGPTFMGKTP
+1465 GIGPTFMSKTP

-1500 VRGGAHVTNANWE
+1500 IRGGAHVTNANWD

-1519 DDVTLLFGTRG
+1519 DDVTLLIGTRG

-1604 FSAIKLSAP
+1604 FSAIKLSAS

-1785 FYSHTVYRMPNGRY
+1785 FYSHTVYRMPAGRY

>member
-29 MLTADVHP
+29 MLSADVHP
-37 LTVQDPDT
+37 LIVQDPDT

-89 HRFKGDRYVHGDFW
+89 HRFKGDRYVRGDFW

-138 VISPM
+138 VVSPM

-225 SGAAL
+225 SGVAL

-367 VHVTNGDWKQ
+367 IHVTNGDWKQ
-377 GSIGNDDTKSLI
+377 GSIGNDDTKFLI

-424 FGGMKKTAASLLGS
+424 FGGMKKTAASLFGS

-465 PTYMQTEH
+465 PTYMQIEH

-584 KYTYNNY
+584 KFTYNNY

-941 LQSEWMREKIAFPNY
+941 LQSEWMREKIAFPGNG
-956 ASQVKLKPN
+956 SLTSIKPN
-965 NYLLSLDYQF
+965 NYLLSFDYQF

-1323 REKIAFPNYA
+1323 REKIAFPGNG
-1333 SQVKLKPNNYLLSLD
+1333 SLTSIKPNNYLLSFD

-1444 SNFLI
+1444 RNFLV

-1465 GIGPTFMGKTP
+1465 GIGPTFMSKTP

-1500 VRGGAHVTNANWE
+1500 VRGGAHVTNANWD

-1519 DDVTLLFGTRG
+1519 DDVTLLIGTRG

-1604 FSAIKLSAP
+1604 FSAIKLSAS

-1712 EGAGIYTEH
+1712 EGAGIYTER

>member
-29 MLTADVHP
+29 MLSAGMHP

-45 VARDLSDLE
+45 IARDLSDLE

-89 HRFKGDRYVHGDFW
+89 HRFKGDRYVRGDFW

-138 VISPM
+138 VVSPM

-243 PYASIALEPYFKV
+243 PYTSIALEPYFKV

-465 PTYMQTEH
+465 PTYMQIEH

-524 GLGWNNTVWDWRFKG
+524 GLGWNNTVWEWRFKG

-584 KYTYNNY
+584 KFTYNNY

-906 SNTIWDWRFSGYQH
+906 SNTVWDWRFSGYQH

-941 LQSEWMREKIAFPNY
+941 LQSEWMREKIAFPGNGSLT
-956 ASQVKLKPN
+956 AIKPN

-1003 DGGTKLAA
+1003 DGGTK
-1011 NVGGMVTY
+1011 
-1019 NLTPDVSLFY
+1019 F
-1029 SHTIYR
+1029 
-1035 FNKHY
+1035 
-1040 YPTSLVYTRDGTYTN
+1040 
-1055 NLNVGIMYNFDR
+1055 
-1067 DNNIFAAASQRRFFF
+1067 
-1082 EYGFGPAYTGRTPLR
+1082 
-1097 FRNTRGFDA
+1097 
-1106 NASIGW
+1106 
-1112 WFSSAFA
+1112 
-1119 LRGGV
+1119 
-1124 HVTNADWQTTQYAN
+1124 
-1138 EDTKLLVG
+1138 
-1146 TRGIAADL
+1146 
-1154 LINPLGFVKD
+1154 
-1164 YNWEMP
+1164 
-1170 FGFNLVGGYEFGQ
+1170 
-1183 GKRTMTPYADSF
+1183 
-1195 EGNYTA
+1195 
-1201 LRGGVQLWARLAN
+1201 
-1214 GLRFTLEP
+1214 
-1222 MVSSVK
+1222 
-1228 LKGVNGYN
+1228 
-1236 YNEYALKA
+1236 
-1244 GVAVLFKRQ
+1244 
-1253 AERNYPDVPSDEV
+1253 
-1266 RNIPKK
+1266 
-1272 GYFLGVGMG
+1272 
-1281 WSNTI
+1281 
-1286 WDWRFSGYQHGVLK
+1286 
-1300 NATIFGGYHFNELHG
+1300 
-1315 IRLQSEWM
+1315 
-1323 REKIAFPNYA
+1323 
-1333 SQVKLKPNNYLLSLD
+1333 
-1348 YQFNLYNYM
+1348 
-1357 AGYDPSC
+1357 
-1364 RWNVYLYGGP
+1364 
-1374 TLAVGDGGTKL
+1374 

-1444 SNFLI
+1444 RNFLI

-1465 GIGPTFMGKTP
+1465 GIGPTFMSKTP

-1488 FLVGWWANSAVG
+1488 FLVGWWANSAIG
-1500 VRGGAHVTNANWE
+1500 VRGGAHVTNANWD

-1519 DDVTLLFGTRG
+1519 DDVTLLIGTRG

-1604 FSAIKLSAP
+1604 FSAIKLSAS

-1642 LPEEKRYNLP
+1642 LPEEMRYNLP

-1701 GEWMREKMDNN
+1701 GEWMREKLDNN

-1753 GGPTMLM
+1753 GGPTVLM

-1785 FYSHTVYRMPNGRY
+1785 FYSHTVYRMPAGRY

>member
-29 MLTADVHP
+29 MLSAGVHP

-89 HRFKGDRYVHGDFW
+89 HRFKGDRYVRGDFW

-138 VISPM
+138 VVSPM

-424 FGGMKKTAASLLGS
+424 FGGMKKTAASLFGS

-465 PTYMQTEH
+465 PTYMQIEH

-507 ESDSVLNTVQR
+507 ESDSVLNTIQR

-524 GLGWNNTVWDWRFKG
+524 GLGWNNTVWEWRFKG

-584 KYTYNNY
+584 KFTYNNY

-906 SNTIWDWRFSGYQH
+906 SNTIW
-920 GVLKNA
+920 N
-926 TIFGGYHFNELHGIR
+926 
-941 LQSEWMREKIAFPNY
+941 
-956 ASQVKLKPN
+956 
-965 NYLLSLDYQF
+965 
-975 NLYNYMAGY
+975 
-984 DPSCRWNVYL
+984 
-994 YGGPTLAVG
+994 
-1003 DGGTKLAA
+1003 
-1011 NVGGMVTY
+1011 
-1019 NLTPDVSLFY
+1019 
-1029 SHTIYR
+1029 
-1035 FNKHY
+1035 
-1040 YPTSLVYTRDGTYTN
+1040 
-1055 NLNVGIMYNFDR
+1055 
-1067 DNNIFAAASQRRFFF
+1067 
-1082 EYGFGPAYTGRTPLR
+1082 
-1097 FRNTRGFDA
+1097 
-1106 NASIGW
+1106 
-1112 WFSSAFA
+1112 
-1119 LRGGV
+1119 
-1124 HVTNADWQTTQYAN
+1124 
-1138 EDTKLLVG
+1138 
-1146 TRGIAADL
+1146 
-1154 LINPLGFVKD
+1154 
-1164 YNWEMP
+1164 
-1170 FGFNLVGGYEFGQ
+1170 
-1183 GKRTMTPYADSF
+1183 
-1195 EGNYTA
+1195 
-1201 LRGGVQLWARLAN
+1201 
-1214 GLRFTLEP
+1214 
-1222 MVSSVK
+1222 
-1228 LKGVNGYN
+1228 
-1236 YNEYALKA
+1236 
-1244 GVAVLFKRQ
+1244 
-1253 AERNYPDVPSDEV
+1253 
-1266 RNIPKK
+1266 
-1272 GYFLGVGMG
+1272 
-1281 WSNTI
+1281 
-1286 WDWRFSGYQHGVLK
+1286 WRFSGYQHGVLK

-1444 SNFLI
+1444 RNFLI

-1465 GIGPTFMGKTP
+1465 GIGPTFMSKTP

-1500 VRGGAHVTNANWE
+1500 VRGGAHVTNANWD

-1604 FSAIKLSAP
+1604 FSAIKLSAS

-1785 FYSHTVYRMPNGRY
+1785 FYSHTVYRMPAGRY

>member
-29 MLTADVHP
+29 MLSAGVHP

-45 VARDLSDLE
+45 IARDLSELE

-89 HRFKGDRYVHGDFW
+89 HRFKGDRYVRGDFW

-256 ATKKLNLLANP
+256 ATRKLNLLANP

-424 FGGMKKTAASLLGS
+424 FGGMKKTAASMFGS

-465 PTYMQTEH
+465 PTYMQIEH

-507 ESDSVLNTVQR
+507 ESDSVLNTVER

-524 GLGWNNTVWDWRFKG
+524 GLGWNNTVWEWRFKG

-584 KYTYNNY
+584 KFTYNNY

-614 NVYMYAGPTLLLGD
+614 NVYMYVGPTLLLGD

-666 HHMVYTRDGIF
+666 HHMVYSRDGIF
-677 TNNLNVGI
+677 
-685 MYNFDRD
+685 
-692 NNIFAAA
+692 
-699 SQRRFFFEYG
+699 
-709 FGPAYTGRTPLRFR
+709 
-723 NTRGF
+723 
-728 DANASIGWWF
+728 
-738 SSAFALRGGV
+738 
-748 HVTNADWQ
+748 
-756 TTQYANEDTKLLV
+756 
-769 GTRGIAADLLINP
+769 
-782 LGFVKDYNWEMPF
+782 
-795 GFNLVGGYE
+795 
-804 FGQGKRTM
+804 
-812 TPYADSFEGN
+812 
-822 YTALRGGVQLWARL
+822 
-836 ANGLRFTLEPMVSS
+836 
-850 VKLKGVN
+850 
-857 GYNYN
+857 
-862 EYALKAGVAVLF
+862 
-874 KRQAERNY
+874 
-882 PDVPSDEVRN
+882 
-892 IPKKGYFLGVGMGW
+892 
-906 SNTIWDWRFSGYQH
+906 
-920 GVLKNA
+920 
-926 TIFGGYHFNELHGIR
+926 
-941 LQSEWMREKIAFPNY
+941 
-956 ASQVKLKPN
+956 
-965 NYLLSLDYQF
+965 
-975 NLYNYMAGY
+975 
-984 DPSCRWNVYL
+984 
-994 YGGPTLAVG
+994 
-1003 DGGTKLAA
+1003 
-1011 NVGGMVTY
+1011 
-1019 NLTPDVSLFY
+1019 
-1029 SHTIYR
+1029 
-1035 FNKHY
+1035 
-1040 YPTSLVYTRDGTYTN
+1040 TN

-1444 SNFLI
+1444 RNFLI

-1465 GIGPTFMGKTP
+1465 GIGPTFMSKTP

-1500 VRGGAHVTNANWE
+1500 VRGGAHVTNANWD

-1519 DDVTLLFGTRG
+1519 DDVTLLIGTRG

-1604 FSAIKLSAP
+1604 FSAIKLSAS

-1701 GEWMREKMDNN
+1701 GEWMREKIDNN

>member
-29 MLTADVHP
+29 MLSADVHP

-45 VARDLSDLE
+45 IARDLSELE

-89 HRFKGDRYVHGDFW
+89 HRFKGDRYVRGDFW

-138 VISPM
+138 VVSPM

-256 ATKKLNLLANP
+256 ATRKLNLLANP

-465 PTYMQTEH
+465 PTYMQIEH

-524 GLGWNNTVWDWRFKG
+524 GLGWNNTVWEWRFKG

-584 KYTYNNY
+584 KFTYNNY

-647 NLSLFYSHTVYRMP
+647 NLSLFYSHTIYRMP

-756 TTQYANEDTKLLV
+756 TT
-769 GTRGIAADLLINP
+769 P
-782 LGFVKDYNWEMPF
+782 
-795 GFNLVGGYE
+795 
-804 FGQGKRTM
+804 
-812 TPYADSFEGN
+812 
-822 YTALRGGVQLWARL
+822 
-836 ANGLRFTLEPMVSS
+836 
-850 VKLKGVN
+850 
-857 GYNYN
+857 
-862 EYALKAGVAVLF
+862 
-874 KRQAERNY
+874 
-882 PDVPSDEVRN
+882 
-892 IPKKGYFLGVGMGW
+892 
-906 SNTIWDWRFSGYQH
+906 
-920 GVLKNA
+920 
-926 TIFGGYHFNELHGIR
+926 
-941 LQSEWMREKIAFPNY
+941 
-956 ASQVKLKPN
+956 
-965 NYLLSLDYQF
+965 
-975 NLYNYMAGY
+975 
-984 DPSCRWNVYL
+984 
-994 YGGPTLAVG
+994 
-1003 DGGTKLAA
+1003 
-1011 NVGGMVTY
+1011 
-1019 NLTPDVSLFY
+1019 
-1029 SHTIYR
+1029 
-1035 FNKHY
+1035 
-1040 YPTSLVYTRDGTYTN
+1040 
-1055 NLNVGIMYNFDR
+1055 
-1067 DNNIFAAASQRRFFF
+1067 
-1082 EYGFGPAYTGRTPLR
+1082 
-1097 FRNTRGFDA
+1097 
-1106 NASIGW
+1106 
-1112 WFSSAFA
+1112 
-1119 LRGGV
+1119 
-1124 HVTNADWQTTQYAN
+1124 YAN

-1444 SNFLI
+1444 RNFLI

-1465 GIGPTFMGKTP
+1465 GIGPTFMSKTP

-1519 DDVTLLFGTRG
+1519 DDVTLLIGTRG

-1604 FSAIKLSAP
+1604 FSAIKLSAS

-1766 GALNVGGQVGYSIN
+1766 GALNIGGQVGYSIN

>member
-29 MLTADVHP
+29 MLSADVHP

-89 HRFKGDRYVHGDFW
+89 HRFKGDRYVRGDFW

-117 YHNTNAAS
+117 YHNTNVAS

-539 YQHDLLKNAVL
+539 YQHDLLKNVVL

-569 KEAQAFFDSYGSGIE
+569 KEAQAFFDSSGSGIE
-584 KYTYNNY
+584 KFTYNNY

-956 ASQVKLKPN
+956 A
-965 NYLLSLDYQF
+965 
-975 NLYNYMAGY
+975 
-984 DPSCRWNVYL
+984 
-994 YGGPTLAVG
+994 
-1003 DGGTKLAA
+1003 
-1011 NVGGMVTY
+1011 
-1019 NLTPDVSLFY
+1019 
-1029 SHTIYR
+1029 I
-1035 FNKHY
+1035 
-1040 YPTSLVYTRDGTYTN
+1040 
-1055 NLNVGIMYNFDR
+1055 
-1067 DNNIFAAASQRRFFF
+1067 
-1082 EYGFGPAYTGRTPLR
+1082 
-1097 FRNTRGFDA
+1097 
-1106 NASIGW
+1106 
-1112 WFSSAFA
+1112 
-1119 LRGGV
+1119 
-1124 HVTNADWQTTQYAN
+1124 
-1138 EDTKLLVG
+1138 
-1146 TRGIAADL
+1146 
-1154 LINPLGFVKD
+1154 
-1164 YNWEMP
+1164 
-1170 FGFNLVGGYEFGQ
+1170 
-1183 GKRTMTPYADSF
+1183 
-1195 EGNYTA
+1195 
-1201 LRGGVQLWARLAN
+1201 
-1214 GLRFTLEP
+1214 
-1222 MVSSVK
+1222 
-1228 LKGVNGYN
+1228 
-1236 YNEYALKA
+1236 
-1244 GVAVLFKRQ
+1244 
-1253 AERNYPDVPSDEV
+1253 
-1266 RNIPKK
+1266 
-1272 GYFLGVGMG
+1272 
-1281 WSNTI
+1281 
-1286 WDWRFSGYQHGVLK
+1286 
-1300 NATIFGGYHFNELHG
+1300 
-1315 IRLQSEWM
+1315 
-1323 REKIAFPNYA
+1323 
-1333 SQVKLKPNNYLLSLD
+1333 QVKLKPNNYLLSLD

-1444 SNFLI
+1444 RNFLI

-1454 NPMRRPLFLEY
+1454 NSMRRPLFLEY
-1465 GIGPTFMGKTP
+1465 GIGPTFMSKTP

-1500 VRGGAHVTNANWE
+1500 VRGGAHVTNANWD

-1519 DDVTLLFGTRG
+1519 DDVTLLIGTRG

-1571 FVNTFEGNY
+1571 FVSTFEGNY

-1604 FSAIKLSAP
+1604 FSAIKLSAS

-1785 FYSHTVYRMPNGRY
+1785 FYSHTVYRMPDGRY

>member
-29 MLTADVHP
+29 MLSADVHP

-89 HRFKGDRYVHGDFW
+89 HRFKGDRYVRGDFW

-138 VISPM
+138 VVSPM

-377 GSIGNDDTKSLI
+377 GSIGNDDTKFLI
-389 GTRGVNVD
+389 GTRGVNFD

-424 FGGMKKTAASLLGS
+424 FGGMKKTAASLFGS

-465 PTYMQTEH
+465 PTYMQIEH

-524 GLGWNNTVWDWRFKG
+524 GLGWNNTVWEWRFKG

-584 KYTYNNY
+584 KFTYNNY

-666 HHMVYTRDGIF
+666 HHMVYSRDGIF

-769 GTRGIAADLLINP
+769 GTRGI
-782 LGFVKDYNWEMPF
+782 
-795 GFNLVGGYE
+795 
-804 FGQGKRTM
+804 T
-812 TPYADSFEGN
+812 
-822 YTALRGGVQLWARL
+822 
-836 ANGLRFTLEPMVSS
+836 
-850 VKLKGVN
+850 
-857 GYNYN
+857 
-862 EYALKAGVAVLF
+862 
-874 KRQAERNY
+874 
-882 PDVPSDEVRN
+882 
-892 IPKKGYFLGVGMGW
+892 
-906 SNTIWDWRFSGYQH
+906 
-920 GVLKNA
+920 
-926 TIFGGYHFNELHGIR
+926 
-941 LQSEWMREKIAFPNY
+941 
-956 ASQVKLKPN
+956 
-965 NYLLSLDYQF
+965 
-975 NLYNYMAGY
+975 
-984 DPSCRWNVYL
+984 
-994 YGGPTLAVG
+994 
-1003 DGGTKLAA
+1003 
-1011 NVGGMVTY
+1011 
-1019 NLTPDVSLFY
+1019 
-1029 SHTIYR
+1029 
-1035 FNKHY
+1035 
-1040 YPTSLVYTRDGTYTN
+1040 
-1055 NLNVGIMYNFDR
+1055 
-1067 DNNIFAAASQRRFFF
+1067 
-1082 EYGFGPAYTGRTPLR
+1082 
-1097 FRNTRGFDA
+1097 
-1106 NASIGW
+1106 
-1112 WFSSAFA
+1112 
-1119 LRGGV
+1119 
-1124 HVTNADWQTTQYAN
+1124 
-1138 EDTKLLVG
+1138 
-1146 TRGIAADL
+1146 ADL

-1444 SNFLI
+1444 RNFLI

-1465 GIGPTFMGKTP
+1465 GIGPTFMSKTP

-1500 VRGGAHVTNANWE
+1500 VRGGAHVTNANWD

-1519 DDVTLLFGTRG
+1519 DDVTLLIGTRG
-1530 ALFDLLINPLGFV
+1530 VLFDLLINPLGFV

-1571 FVNTFEGNY
+1571 FVSTFEGNY

-1604 FSAIKLSAP
+1604 FSAIKLSAS

-1785 FYSHTVYRMPNGRY
+1785 FYSHTVYRMPDGRY

>member
-29 MLTADVHP
+29 MLSADVHP

-89 HRFKGDRYVHGDFW
+89 HRFKGDRYVRGDFW

-138 VISPM
+138 VVSPM

-1055 NLNVGIMYNFDR
+1055 NLN
-1067 DNNIFAAASQRRFFF
+1067 
-1082 EYGFGPAYTGRTPLR
+1082 
-1097 FRNTRGFDA
+1097 
-1106 NASIGW
+1106 
-1112 WFSSAFA
+1112 
-1119 LRGGV
+1119 
-1124 HVTNADWQTTQYAN
+1124 
-1138 EDTKLLVG
+1138 
-1146 TRGIAADL
+1146 
-1154 LINPLGFVKD
+1154 
-1164 YNWEMP
+1164 
-1170 FGFNLVGGYEFGQ
+1170 
-1183 GKRTMTPYADSF
+1183 
-1195 EGNYTA
+1195 
-1201 LRGGVQLWARLAN
+1201 
-1214 GLRFTLEP
+1214 
-1222 MVSSVK
+1222 
-1228 LKGVNGYN
+1228 
-1236 YNEYALKA
+1236 
-1244 GVAVLFKRQ
+1244 
-1253 AERNYPDVPSDEV
+1253 
-1266 RNIPKK
+1266 
-1272 GYFLGVGMG
+1272 
-1281 WSNTI
+1281 
-1286 WDWRFSGYQHGVLK
+1286 
-1300 NATIFGGYHFNELHG
+1300 
-1315 IRLQSEWM
+1315 
-1323 REKIAFPNYA
+1323 
-1333 SQVKLKPNNYLLSLD
+1333 
-1348 YQFNLYNYM
+1348 
-1357 AGYDPSC
+1357 
-1364 RWNVYLYGGP
+1364 
-1374 TLAVGDGGTKL
+1374 
-1385 AANVG
+1385 
-1390 GMVTYN
+1390 
-1396 LTPDVSLF
+1396 
-1404 YSHTIYRFNK
+1404 
-1414 HYYPTSLV
+1414 
-1422 YTRDGTYT
+1422 
-1430 NNLNIGVMYSFDAF
+1430 IGVMYSFDAF

>member
-29 MLTADVHP
+29 MLSADVHP

-89 HRFKGDRYVHGDFW
+89 HRFKGDRYVRGDFW
-103 NNTFIDMGGGVGGF
+103 NNTFIDMGGGVSGF

-138 VISPM
+138 VVSPM

-584 KYTYNNY
+584 KFTYNNY

-614 NVYMYAGPTLLLGD
+614 NVYVYAGPTLLLGD

-666 HHMVYTRDGIF
+666 HHMVYSRDGIF

-941 LQSEWMREKIAFPNY
+941 LQSEWMREKIAFPGNGSLT
-956 ASQVKLKPN
+956 AIKPN

-1323 REKIAFPNYA
+1323 REKIAFPGNGSLTA
-1333 SQVKLKPNNYLLSLD
+1333 IKPNNYLLSLD

-1444 SNFLI
+1444 RNFLI

-1465 GIGPTFMGKTP
+1465 GIGPTFMSKTP

-1500 VRGGAHVTNANWE
+1500 VRGGAHVTNANWD

-1558 GYEIGHAKKTSAG
+1558 GYEIDHAKKTSAG

-1604 FSAIKLSAP
+1604 FSAIKLSAS

-1766 GALNVGGQVGYSIN
+1766 GALNIGGQVGYSIN

>member
-29 MLTADVHP
+29 MLSADVHP

-54 DVIPASA
+54 DIIPASA

-89 HRFKGDRYVHGDFW
+89 HRFKGDRYVRGDFW
-103 NNTFIDMGGGVGGF
+103 NSTFIDMGGGVGGF

-138 VISPM
+138 VVSPM
-143 VSFRLGFEKA
+143 VSFRFGFEKA

-212 WNNADMTAVGAST
+212 WNNADMTAVGASS

-424 FGGMKKTAASLLGS
+424 FGGMKKTAASLFGS

-507 ESDSVLNTVQR
+507 ESDSVLNTIQR

-524 GLGWNNTVWDWRFKG
+524 GLGWNNTVWEWRFKG

-584 KYTYNNY
+584 KFTYNNY

-1444 SNFLI
+1444 RNFLI

-1465 GIGPTFMGKTP
+1465 GIGPTFMSKTP

-1500 VRGGAHVTNANWE
+1500 VRGGAHVTNANWD

-1519 DDVTLLFGTRG
+1519 DDVTLLIGTRG
-1530 ALFDLLINPLGFV
+1530 VLFDLLINPLGFV

-1604 FSAIKLSAP
+1604 FSAIKLSAS

-1701 GEWMREKMDNN
+1701 GEWMREKLDNN

>member
-29 MLTADVHP
+29 MLSADVHP

-89 HRFKGDRYVHGDFW
+89 HRFKGDRYVRGDFW

-138 VISPM
+138 VVSPM

-243 PYASIALEPYFKV
+243 PYTSIALEPYFKV

-424 FGGMKKTAASLLGS
+424 FGGMKKTAASMFGS

-465 PTYMQTEH
+465 PTYMQIEH

-507 ESDSVLNTVQR
+507 ESDSVLNTVER

-569 KEAQAFFDSYGSGIE
+569 KEAQAFFDSSGSGIE
-584 KYTYNNY
+584 KFTYNNY

-614 NVYMYAGPTLLLGD
+614 NVYVYAGPTLLLGD

-666 HHMVYTRDGIF
+666 HHMVYSRDGIF

-812 TPYADSFEGN
+812 TPNADSFEGN

-850 VKLKGVN
+850 VKLKGEN

-941 LQSEWMREKIAFPNY
+941 LQSEWMREKIAFPGNG
-956 ASQVKLKPN
+956 
-965 NYLLSLDYQF
+965 SL
-975 NLYNYMAGY
+975 
-984 DPSCRWNVYL
+984 
-994 YGGPTLAVG
+994 
-1003 DGGTKLAA
+1003 
-1011 NVGGMVTY
+1011 
-1019 NLTPDVSLFY
+1019 
-1029 SHTIYR
+1029 
-1035 FNKHY
+1035 
-1040 YPTSLVYTRDGTYTN
+1040 
-1055 NLNVGIMYNFDR
+1055 
-1067 DNNIFAAASQRRFFF
+1067 
-1082 EYGFGPAYTGRTPLR
+1082 
-1097 FRNTRGFDA
+1097 
-1106 NASIGW
+1106 
-1112 WFSSAFA
+1112 
-1119 LRGGV
+1119 
-1124 HVTNADWQTTQYAN
+1124 
-1138 EDTKLLVG
+1138 
-1146 TRGIAADL
+1146 
-1154 LINPLGFVKD
+1154 
-1164 YNWEMP
+1164 
-1170 FGFNLVGGYEFGQ
+1170 
-1183 GKRTMTPYADSF
+1183 
-1195 EGNYTA
+1195 TA
-1201 LRGGVQLWARLAN
+1201 
-1214 GLRFTLEP
+1214 
-1222 MVSSVK
+1222 
-1228 LKGVNGYN
+1228 
-1236 YNEYALKA
+1236 
-1244 GVAVLFKRQ
+1244 
-1253 AERNYPDVPSDEV
+1253 
-1266 RNIPKK
+1266 I
-1272 GYFLGVGMG
+1272 
-1281 WSNTI
+1281 
-1286 WDWRFSGYQHGVLK
+1286 
-1300 NATIFGGYHFNELHG
+1300 
-1315 IRLQSEWM
+1315 
-1323 REKIAFPNYA
+1323 
-1333 SQVKLKPNNYLLSLD
+1333 KPNNYLLSLD

-1444 SNFLI
+1444 RNFLI

-1465 GIGPTFMGKTP
+1465 GIGPTFMSKTP

-1500 VRGGAHVTNANWE
+1500 VRGGAHVTNANWD

-1519 DDVTLLFGTRG
+1519 DDVTLLIGTRG

-1604 FSAIKLSAP
+1604 FSAIKLSAS

-1766 GALNVGGQVGYSIN
+1766 GALNIGGQVGYSIN

>member
-29 MLTADVHP
+29 MLSADVHP

-45 VARDLSDLE
+45 IARDLSELE

-89 HRFKGDRYVHGDFW
+89 HRFKGDRYVRGDFW

-138 VISPM
+138 VVSPM

-164 NTNQYNSYGG
+164 NTNLYNSYSG

-186 LGYRPERPFNVS
+186 LGYRPERPFNVF

-507 ESDSVLNTVQR
+507 ESDSVLNTVQC

-539 YQHDLLKNAVL
+539 YQHDLLKNVVL

-569 KEAQAFFDSYGSGIE
+569 KEVQAFFDSYGSGIE

-614 NVYMYAGPTLLLGD
+614 NVYVYAGPTLLLGD

-666 HHMVYTRDGIF
+666 HHMVYSRDGIF

-812 TPYADSFEGN
+812 TPNADSFEGN

-941 LQSEWMREKIAFPNY
+941 LQSEWMREKIAFPGNG
-956 ASQVKLKPN
+956 
-965 NYLLSLDYQF
+965 SL
-975 NLYNYMAGY
+975 
-984 DPSCRWNVYL
+984 
-994 YGGPTLAVG
+994 
-1003 DGGTKLAA
+1003 
-1011 NVGGMVTY
+1011 
-1019 NLTPDVSLFY
+1019 
-1029 SHTIYR
+1029 
-1035 FNKHY
+1035 
-1040 YPTSLVYTRDGTYTN
+1040 
-1055 NLNVGIMYNFDR
+1055 
-1067 DNNIFAAASQRRFFF
+1067 
-1082 EYGFGPAYTGRTPLR
+1082 
-1097 FRNTRGFDA
+1097 
-1106 NASIGW
+1106 
-1112 WFSSAFA
+1112 
-1119 LRGGV
+1119 
-1124 HVTNADWQTTQYAN
+1124 
-1138 EDTKLLVG
+1138 
-1146 TRGIAADL
+1146 
-1154 LINPLGFVKD
+1154 
-1164 YNWEMP
+1164 
-1170 FGFNLVGGYEFGQ
+1170 
-1183 GKRTMTPYADSF
+1183 
-1195 EGNYTA
+1195 TA
-1201 LRGGVQLWARLAN
+1201 
-1214 GLRFTLEP
+1214 
-1222 MVSSVK
+1222 
-1228 LKGVNGYN
+1228 
-1236 YNEYALKA
+1236 
-1244 GVAVLFKRQ
+1244 
-1253 AERNYPDVPSDEV
+1253 
-1266 RNIPKK
+1266 I
-1272 GYFLGVGMG
+1272 
-1281 WSNTI
+1281 
-1286 WDWRFSGYQHGVLK
+1286 
-1300 NATIFGGYHFNELHG
+1300 
-1315 IRLQSEWM
+1315 
-1323 REKIAFPNYA
+1323 
-1333 SQVKLKPNNYLLSLD
+1333 KPNNYLLSLD

-1444 SNFLI
+1444 RNFLI

-1465 GIGPTFMGKTP
+1465 GIGPTFMSKTP

-1500 VRGGAHVTNANWE
+1500 IRGGAHVTNANWD

-1519 DDVTLLFGTRG
+1519 DDVTLLIGTRG
-1530 ALFDLLINPLGFV
+1530 VLFDLLINPLGFV

-1604 FSAIKLSAP
+1604 FSAIKLSAS

-1691 FSTVHGVRVQ
+1691 FSIVHGVRVQ

-1785 FYSHTVYRMPNGRY
+1785 FYSHTVYRMPAGRY

>member
-29 MLTADVHP
+29 MLSADVHP
-37 LTVQDPDT
+37 LTMQDPDT

-54 DVIPASA
+54 DVIPTSA

-89 HRFKGDRYVHGDFW
+89 HRFKGDRYVRGDFW

-138 VISPM
+138 VVSPM

-404 FKRHYNWDAPV
+404 FRRHYNWDAPV

-424 FGGMKKTAASLLGS
+424 FGGMKKTAASLFGS

-465 PTYMQTEH
+465 PTYMQIEH

-524 GLGWNNTVWDWRFKG
+524 GLGWNNTVWEWRFKG

-569 KEAQAFFDSYGSGIE
+569 KEAQAFFDGYGSGIE
-584 KYTYNNY
+584 KFTYNNY

-892 IPKKGYFLGVGMGW
+892 IPK
-906 SNTIWDWRFSGYQH
+906 R
-920 GVLKNA
+920 
-926 TIFGGYHFNELHGIR
+926 
-941 LQSEWMREKIAFPNY
+941 
-956 ASQVKLKPN
+956 
-965 NYLLSLDYQF
+965 
-975 NLYNYMAGY
+975 
-984 DPSCRWNVYL
+984 
-994 YGGPTLAVG
+994 
-1003 DGGTKLAA
+1003 
-1011 NVGGMVTY
+1011 
-1019 NLTPDVSLFY
+1019 
-1029 SHTIYR
+1029 
-1035 FNKHY
+1035 
-1040 YPTSLVYTRDGTYTN
+1040 
-1055 NLNVGIMYNFDR
+1055 
-1067 DNNIFAAASQRRFFF
+1067 
-1082 EYGFGPAYTGRTPLR
+1082 
-1097 FRNTRGFDA
+1097 
-1106 NASIGW
+1106 
-1112 WFSSAFA
+1112 
-1119 LRGGV
+1119 
-1124 HVTNADWQTTQYAN
+1124 
-1138 EDTKLLVG
+1138 
-1146 TRGIAADL
+1146 
-1154 LINPLGFVKD
+1154 
-1164 YNWEMP
+1164 
-1170 FGFNLVGGYEFGQ
+1170 
-1183 GKRTMTPYADSF
+1183 
-1195 EGNYTA
+1195 
-1201 LRGGVQLWARLAN
+1201 
-1214 GLRFTLEP
+1214 
-1222 MVSSVK
+1222 
-1228 LKGVNGYN
+1228 
-1236 YNEYALKA
+1236 
-1244 GVAVLFKRQ
+1244 
-1253 AERNYPDVPSDEV
+1253 
-1266 RNIPKK
+1266 

-1444 SNFLI
+1444 RNFLI

-1465 GIGPTFMGKTP
+1465 GIGPTFMSKTP

-1500 VRGGAHVTNANWE
+1500 VRGGAHVTNANWD

-1519 DDVTLLFGTRG
+1519 DDVTLLIGTRG

-1604 FSAIKLSAP
+1604 FSAIKLSAS

-1785 FYSHTVYRMPNGRY
+1785 FYSHTVYRMPAGRY

>member
-29 MLTADVHP
+29 MLSADVHP
-37 LTVQDPDT
+37 LTMQDPDT
-45 VARDLSDLE
+45 IARDLSDLE

-89 HRFKGDRYVHGDFW
+89 HRFKGDRYVRGDFW

-138 VISPM
+138 VVSPM

-153 WAYSHASTTVY
+153 WAYSHASTIVY

-424 FGGMKKTAASLLGS
+424 FGGMKKTAASLFGS

-584 KYTYNNY
+584 KFTYNNY

-647 NLSLFYSHTVYRMP
+647 NLSLFYSHTIYRMP

-956 ASQVKLKPN
+956 
-965 NYLLSLDYQF
+965 
-975 NLYNYMAGY
+975 G
-984 DPSCRWNVYL
+984 
-994 YGGPTLAVG
+994 
-1003 DGGTKLAA
+1003 
-1011 NVGGMVTY
+1011 
-1019 NLTPDVSLFY
+1019 
-1029 SHTIYR
+1029 
-1035 FNKHY
+1035 
-1040 YPTSLVYTRDGTYTN
+1040 
-1055 NLNVGIMYNFDR
+1055 
-1067 DNNIFAAASQRRFFF
+1067 
-1082 EYGFGPAYTGRTPLR
+1082 
-1097 FRNTRGFDA
+1097 
-1106 NASIGW
+1106 
-1112 WFSSAFA
+1112 
-1119 LRGGV
+1119 
-1124 HVTNADWQTTQYAN
+1124 
-1138 EDTKLLVG
+1138 
-1146 TRGIAADL
+1146 
-1154 LINPLGFVKD
+1154 
-1164 YNWEMP
+1164 
-1170 FGFNLVGGYEFGQ
+1170 
-1183 GKRTMTPYADSF
+1183 
-1195 EGNYTA
+1195 
-1201 LRGGVQLWARLAN
+1201 
-1214 GLRFTLEP
+1214 
-1222 MVSSVK
+1222 
-1228 LKGVNGYN
+1228 
-1236 YNEYALKA
+1236 
-1244 GVAVLFKRQ
+1244 
-1253 AERNYPDVPSDEV
+1253 
-1266 RNIPKK
+1266 
-1272 GYFLGVGMG
+1272 
-1281 WSNTI
+1281 
-1286 WDWRFSGYQHGVLK
+1286 
-1300 NATIFGGYHFNELHG
+1300 
-1315 IRLQSEWM
+1315 
-1323 REKIAFPNYA
+1323 

-1444 SNFLI
+1444 RNFLI

-1465 GIGPTFMGKTP
+1465 GIGPTFMSKTP

-1500 VRGGAHVTNANWE
+1500 VRGGAHVTNANWD

-1519 DDVTLLFGTRG
+1519 DDVTLLIGTRG

-1604 FSAIKLSAP
+1604 FSAIKLSAS

-1701 GEWMREKMDNN
+1701 GEWMREKLDNN

-1727 SFDYQLNALNAIS
+1727 SFDYQLNALNSIS

-1766 GALNVGGQVGYSIN
+1766 GALNIGGQVGYSIN
-1780 RNLSL
+1780 CNLSL

>member
-29 MLTADVHP
+29 MLSADVHP
-37 LTVQDPDT
+37 LIVQDPDT
-45 VARDLSDLE
+45 VARDLSELE

-89 HRFKGDRYVHGDFW
+89 HRFKGDRYVRGDFW

-138 VISPM
+138 VVSPM

-424 FGGMKKTAASLLGS
+424 FGGMKKTAASMFGS

-465 PTYMQTEH
+465 PTYMQIEH

-507 ESDSVLNTVQR
+507 ESDSVLNTVER

-524 GLGWNNTVWDWRFKG
+524 GLGWNNTVWEWRFKG

-584 KYTYNNY
+584 KFTYNNY

-647 NLSLFYSHTVYRMP
+647 NLSLFYSHTIYRMP

-769 GTRGIAADLLINP
+769 GTRGI
-782 LGFVKDYNWEMPF
+782 
-795 GFNLVGGYE
+795 
-804 FGQGKRTM
+804 T
-812 TPYADSFEGN
+812 
-822 YTALRGGVQLWARL
+822 
-836 ANGLRFTLEPMVSS
+836 
-850 VKLKGVN
+850 
-857 GYNYN
+857 
-862 EYALKAGVAVLF
+862 
-874 KRQAERNY
+874 
-882 PDVPSDEVRN
+882 
-892 IPKKGYFLGVGMGW
+892 
-906 SNTIWDWRFSGYQH
+906 
-920 GVLKNA
+920 
-926 TIFGGYHFNELHGIR
+926 
-941 LQSEWMREKIAFPNY
+941 
-956 ASQVKLKPN
+956 
-965 NYLLSLDYQF
+965 
-975 NLYNYMAGY
+975 
-984 DPSCRWNVYL
+984 
-994 YGGPTLAVG
+994 
-1003 DGGTKLAA
+1003 
-1011 NVGGMVTY
+1011 
-1019 NLTPDVSLFY
+1019 
-1029 SHTIYR
+1029 
-1035 FNKHY
+1035 
-1040 YPTSLVYTRDGTYTN
+1040 
-1055 NLNVGIMYNFDR
+1055 
-1067 DNNIFAAASQRRFFF
+1067 
-1082 EYGFGPAYTGRTPLR
+1082 
-1097 FRNTRGFDA
+1097 
-1106 NASIGW
+1106 
-1112 WFSSAFA
+1112 
-1119 LRGGV
+1119 
-1124 HVTNADWQTTQYAN
+1124 
-1138 EDTKLLVG
+1138 
-1146 TRGIAADL
+1146 ADL

-1430 NNLNIGVMYSFDAF
+1430 NNLNIGVMYSFDALR
-1444 SNFLI
+1444 NFLI

-1465 GIGPTFMGKTP
+1465 GIGPTFMSKTP

-1500 VRGGAHVTNANWE
+1500 VRGGAHVTNANWD

-1519 DDVTLLFGTRG
+1519 DDVTLLIGTRG

-1604 FSAIKLSAP
+1604 FSAIKLSAS

-1785 FYSHTVYRMPNGRY
+1785 FYSHTVYRMPAGRY

>member
-29 MLTADVHP
+29 MLSADVHP

-45 VARDLSDLE
+45 IARDLSDLE

-89 HRFKGDRYVHGDFW
+89 HRFKGDRYVRGDFW

-138 VISPM
+138 VVSPM

-280 AYQWNFAKQLS
+280 AYQWNFVKQLS

-424 FGGMKKTAASLLGS
+424 FGGMKKTAASMFGS

-465 PTYMQTEH
+465 PTYMQIEH

-584 KYTYNNY
+584 KFTYNNY

-769 GTRGIAADLLINP
+769 GTRGITADLLINP

-812 TPYADSFEGN
+812 TPNADSFEGN

-956 ASQVKLKPN
+956 ASQEKLKPN
-965 NYLLSLDYQF
+965 NYLLSF
-975 NLYNYMAGY
+975 
-984 DPSCRWNVYL
+984 
-994 YGGPTLAVG
+994 
-1003 DGGTKLAA
+1003 
-1011 NVGGMVTY
+1011 
-1019 NLTPDVSLFY
+1019 
-1029 SHTIYR
+1029 
-1035 FNKHY
+1035 
-1040 YPTSLVYTRDGTYTN
+1040 
-1055 NLNVGIMYNFDR
+1055 
-1067 DNNIFAAASQRRFFF
+1067 
-1082 EYGFGPAYTGRTPLR
+1082 
-1097 FRNTRGFDA
+1097 
-1106 NASIGW
+1106 
-1112 WFSSAFA
+1112 
-1119 LRGGV
+1119 
-1124 HVTNADWQTTQYAN
+1124 
-1138 EDTKLLVG
+1138 
-1146 TRGIAADL
+1146 
-1154 LINPLGFVKD
+1154 
-1164 YNWEMP
+1164 
-1170 FGFNLVGGYEFGQ
+1170 
-1183 GKRTMTPYADSF
+1183 
-1195 EGNYTA
+1195 
-1201 LRGGVQLWARLAN
+1201 
-1214 GLRFTLEP
+1214 
-1222 MVSSVK
+1222 
-1228 LKGVNGYN
+1228 
-1236 YNEYALKA
+1236 
-1244 GVAVLFKRQ
+1244 
-1253 AERNYPDVPSDEV
+1253 
-1266 RNIPKK
+1266 
-1272 GYFLGVGMG
+1272 
-1281 WSNTI
+1281 
-1286 WDWRFSGYQHGVLK
+1286 
-1300 NATIFGGYHFNELHG
+1300 
-1315 IRLQSEWM
+1315 
-1323 REKIAFPNYA
+1323 
-1333 SQVKLKPNNYLLSLD
+1333 D

-1444 SNFLI
+1444 RNFLI

-1465 GIGPTFMGKTP
+1465 GIGPTFMSKTP

-1500 VRGGAHVTNANWE
+1500 VRGGAHVTNANWD

-1519 DDVTLLFGTRG
+1519 DDVTLLIGTRG

-1604 FSAIKLSAP
+1604 FSAIKLSAS

-1766 GALNVGGQVGYSIN
+1766 GALNIGGQVGYSIN

-1785 FYSHTVYRMPNGRY
+1785 FYSHTVYRMPAGRY

>member
-29 MLTADVHP
+29 MLSADVHP
-37 LTVQDPDT
+37 LIVQDPDT

-138 VISPM
+138 VVSPM

-377 GSIGNDDTKSLI
+377 GSIGNNDTKSLI

-424 FGGMKKTAASLLGS
+424 FGGMKKTAASMFGS

-465 PTYMQTEH
+465 PTYMQIEH

-614 NVYMYAGPTLLLGD
+614 NVYVYAGPTLLLGD

-666 HHMVYTRDGIF
+666 HHMVYSRDGIF
-677 TNNLNVGI
+677 
-685 MYNFDRD
+685 
-692 NNIFAAA
+692 
-699 SQRRFFFEYG
+699 
-709 FGPAYTGRTPLRFR
+709 
-723 NTRGF
+723 
-728 DANASIGWWF
+728 
-738 SSAFALRGGV
+738 
-748 HVTNADWQ
+748 
-756 TTQYANEDTKLLV
+756 
-769 GTRGIAADLLINP
+769 
-782 LGFVKDYNWEMPF
+782 
-795 GFNLVGGYE
+795 
-804 FGQGKRTM
+804 
-812 TPYADSFEGN
+812 
-822 YTALRGGVQLWARL
+822 
-836 ANGLRFTLEPMVSS
+836 
-850 VKLKGVN
+850 
-857 GYNYN
+857 
-862 EYALKAGVAVLF
+862 
-874 KRQAERNY
+874 
-882 PDVPSDEVRN
+882 
-892 IPKKGYFLGVGMGW
+892 
-906 SNTIWDWRFSGYQH
+906 
-920 GVLKNA
+920 
-926 TIFGGYHFNELHGIR
+926 
-941 LQSEWMREKIAFPNY
+941 
-956 ASQVKLKPN
+956 
-965 NYLLSLDYQF
+965 
-975 NLYNYMAGY
+975 
-984 DPSCRWNVYL
+984 
-994 YGGPTLAVG
+994 
-1003 DGGTKLAA
+1003 
-1011 NVGGMVTY
+1011 
-1019 NLTPDVSLFY
+1019 
-1029 SHTIYR
+1029 
-1035 FNKHY
+1035 
-1040 YPTSLVYTRDGTYTN
+1040 TN

-1444 SNFLI
+1444 RNFLI

-1465 GIGPTFMGKTP
+1465 GIGPTFMSKTP

-1500 VRGGAHVTNANWE
+1500 VRGGAHVTNANWD

-1519 DDVTLLFGTRG
+1519 DDVTLLIGTRG
-1530 ALFDLLINPLGFV
+1530 VLFDLLINPLGFV

-1604 FSAIKLSAP
+1604 FSAIKLSAS

-1785 FYSHTVYRMPNGRY
+1785 FYSHTVYRMPAGRY

>member
-29 MLTADVHP
+29 MLSADVHP
-37 LTVQDPDT
+37 LIVQDPDT

-569 KEAQAFFDSYGSGIE
+569 KEAQAFFDSSGSGIE
-584 KYTYNNY
+584 KFTYNNY

-614 NVYMYAGPTLLLGD
+614 NVYVYVGPTLLLGD

-666 HHMVYTRDGIF
+666 HHMVYSRDGIF

-1444 SNFLI
+1444 RNFLI

-1465 GIGPTFMGKTP
+1465 GIGPTFMSKTP

-1500 VRGGAHVTNANWE
+1500 VRGGAHVTNANWD

-1519 DDVTLLFGTRG
+1519 DDVTLLIGTRG

-1599 TFEPT
+1599 IFEPT
-1604 FSAIKLSAP
+1604 FSAIKLSAS

-1766 GALNVGGQVGYSIN
+1766 GALNIGGQVGYSIS

>member
-29 MLTADVHP
+29 MLSADVHP

-54 DVIPASA
+54 AVIPASA

-138 VISPM
+138 VVSPM

-404 FKRHYNWDAPV
+404 FRRHYNWDAPV

-424 FGGMKKTAASLLGS
+424 FGGMKKTAASLFGS

-465 PTYMQTEH
+465 PTYMQIEH

-524 GLGWNNTVWDWRFKG
+524 GLGWNNTVWEWRFKG

-569 KEAQAFFDSYGSGIE
+569 KEAQAFFDGYGSGIE
-584 KYTYNNY
+584 KFTYNNY

-956 ASQVKLKPN
+956 ASQ
-965 NYLLSLDYQF
+965 
-975 NLYNYMAGY
+975 
-984 DPSCRWNVYL
+984 
-994 YGGPTLAVG
+994 
-1003 DGGTKLAA
+1003 
-1011 NVGGMVTY
+1011 
-1019 NLTPDVSLFY
+1019 
-1029 SHTIYR
+1029 
-1035 FNKHY
+1035 
-1040 YPTSLVYTRDGTYTN
+1040 
-1055 NLNVGIMYNFDR
+1055 
-1067 DNNIFAAASQRRFFF
+1067 
-1082 EYGFGPAYTGRTPLR
+1082 E
-1097 FRNTRGFDA
+1097 
-1106 NASIGW
+1106 
-1112 WFSSAFA
+1112 
-1119 LRGGV
+1119 
-1124 HVTNADWQTTQYAN
+1124 
-1138 EDTKLLVG
+1138 
-1146 TRGIAADL
+1146 
-1154 LINPLGFVKD
+1154 
-1164 YNWEMP
+1164 
-1170 FGFNLVGGYEFGQ
+1170 
-1183 GKRTMTPYADSF
+1183 
-1195 EGNYTA
+1195 
-1201 LRGGVQLWARLAN
+1201 
-1214 GLRFTLEP
+1214 
-1222 MVSSVK
+1222 
-1228 LKGVNGYN
+1228 
-1236 YNEYALKA
+1236 
-1244 GVAVLFKRQ
+1244 
-1253 AERNYPDVPSDEV
+1253 
-1266 RNIPKK
+1266 
-1272 GYFLGVGMG
+1272 
-1281 WSNTI
+1281 
-1286 WDWRFSGYQHGVLK
+1286 
-1300 NATIFGGYHFNELHG
+1300 
-1315 IRLQSEWM
+1315 
-1323 REKIAFPNYA
+1323 
-1333 SQVKLKPNNYLLSLD
+1333 KLKPNNYLLSLD

-1444 SNFLI
+1444 RNFLI

-1465 GIGPTFMGKTP
+1465 GIGPTFMSKTP

-1519 DDVTLLFGTRG
+1519 DDVTLLIGTRG
-1530 ALFDLLINPLGFV
+1530 VLFDLLINPLGFV

-1604 FSAIKLSAP
+1604 FSAIKLSAS

-1766 GALNVGGQVGYSIN
+1766 GALNIGGQVGYSIN

>member
-29 MLTADVHP
+29 MLSADVHP

-89 HRFKGDRYVHGDFW
+89 HRFKGDRYVRGDFW

-377 GSIGNDDTKSLI
+377 GSIGNDDTKFLI

-524 GLGWNNTVWDWRFKG
+524 GLGWNNTVWEWRFKG

-584 KYTYNNY
+584 KFTYNNY

-941 LQSEWMREKIAFPNY
+941 LQSEWMREKIAFPGNGSLT
-956 ASQVKLKPN
+956 AIKPN
-965 NYLLSLDYQF
+965 NYLLSF
-975 NLYNYMAGY
+975 
-984 DPSCRWNVYL
+984 
-994 YGGPTLAVG
+994 
-1003 DGGTKLAA
+1003 
-1011 NVGGMVTY
+1011 
-1019 NLTPDVSLFY
+1019 
-1029 SHTIYR
+1029 
-1035 FNKHY
+1035 
-1040 YPTSLVYTRDGTYTN
+1040 
-1055 NLNVGIMYNFDR
+1055 
-1067 DNNIFAAASQRRFFF
+1067 
-1082 EYGFGPAYTGRTPLR
+1082 
-1097 FRNTRGFDA
+1097 
-1106 NASIGW
+1106 
-1112 WFSSAFA
+1112 
-1119 LRGGV
+1119 
-1124 HVTNADWQTTQYAN
+1124 
-1138 EDTKLLVG
+1138 
-1146 TRGIAADL
+1146 
-1154 LINPLGFVKD
+1154 
-1164 YNWEMP
+1164 
-1170 FGFNLVGGYEFGQ
+1170 
-1183 GKRTMTPYADSF
+1183 
-1195 EGNYTA
+1195 
-1201 LRGGVQLWARLAN
+1201 
-1214 GLRFTLEP
+1214 
-1222 MVSSVK
+1222 
-1228 LKGVNGYN
+1228 
-1236 YNEYALKA
+1236 
-1244 GVAVLFKRQ
+1244 
-1253 AERNYPDVPSDEV
+1253 
-1266 RNIPKK
+1266 
-1272 GYFLGVGMG
+1272 
-1281 WSNTI
+1281 
-1286 WDWRFSGYQHGVLK
+1286 
-1300 NATIFGGYHFNELHG
+1300 
-1315 IRLQSEWM
+1315 
-1323 REKIAFPNYA
+1323 
-1333 SQVKLKPNNYLLSLD
+1333 D

-1444 SNFLI
+1444 RNFLI

-1465 GIGPTFMGKTP
+1465 GIGPTFMSKTP

-1500 VRGGAHVTNANWE
+1500 VRGGAHVTNANWD

-1604 FSAIKLSAP
+1604 FSAIKLSAS

-1785 FYSHTVYRMPNGRY
+1785 FYSHTVYRMPAGRY

>member
-29 MLTADVHP
+29 MLSADVHP

-174 YVDFLYNFSNYL
+174 YVDFLYNFSNYF

-465 PTYMQTEH
+465 PTYMQIEH

-569 KEAQAFFDSYGSGIE
+569 KEAQAFFDSSGSGIE
-584 KYTYNNY
+584 KFTYNNY

-614 NVYMYAGPTLLLGD
+614 NVYVYVGPTLLLGD

-666 HHMVYTRDGIF
+666 HHMVYSRDGIF

-769 GTRGIAADLLINP
+769 GTRGITADLLINP

-941 LQSEWMREKIAFPNY
+941 LQSEWMREKIAFPGNGSLT
-956 ASQVKLKPN
+956 AIKPN
-965 NYLLSLDYQF
+965 NYLLSF
-975 NLYNYMAGY
+975 
-984 DPSCRWNVYL
+984 
-994 YGGPTLAVG
+994 
-1003 DGGTKLAA
+1003 
-1011 NVGGMVTY
+1011 
-1019 NLTPDVSLFY
+1019 
-1029 SHTIYR
+1029 
-1035 FNKHY
+1035 
-1040 YPTSLVYTRDGTYTN
+1040 
-1055 NLNVGIMYNFDR
+1055 
-1067 DNNIFAAASQRRFFF
+1067 
-1082 EYGFGPAYTGRTPLR
+1082 
-1097 FRNTRGFDA
+1097 
-1106 NASIGW
+1106 
-1112 WFSSAFA
+1112 
-1119 LRGGV
+1119 
-1124 HVTNADWQTTQYAN
+1124 
-1138 EDTKLLVG
+1138 
-1146 TRGIAADL
+1146 
-1154 LINPLGFVKD
+1154 
-1164 YNWEMP
+1164 
-1170 FGFNLVGGYEFGQ
+1170 
-1183 GKRTMTPYADSF
+1183 
-1195 EGNYTA
+1195 
-1201 LRGGVQLWARLAN
+1201 
-1214 GLRFTLEP
+1214 
-1222 MVSSVK
+1222 
-1228 LKGVNGYN
+1228 
-1236 YNEYALKA
+1236 
-1244 GVAVLFKRQ
+1244 
-1253 AERNYPDVPSDEV
+1253 
-1266 RNIPKK
+1266 
-1272 GYFLGVGMG
+1272 
-1281 WSNTI
+1281 
-1286 WDWRFSGYQHGVLK
+1286 
-1300 NATIFGGYHFNELHG
+1300 
-1315 IRLQSEWM
+1315 
-1323 REKIAFPNYA
+1323 
-1333 SQVKLKPNNYLLSLD
+1333 D

-1444 SNFLI
+1444 RNFLI

-1465 GIGPTFMGKTP
+1465 GIGPTFMSKTP

-1500 VRGGAHVTNANWE
+1500 VRGGAHVTNANWD

-1519 DDVTLLFGTRG
+1519 DDVTLLIGTRG
-1530 ALFDLLINPLGFV
+1530 VLFDLLINPLGFV

-1604 FSAIKLSAP
+1604 FSAIKLSAS

-1785 FYSHTVYRMPNGRY
+1785 FYSHTVYRMPAGRY

>member
-29 MLTADVHP
+29 MLSADVHP
-37 LTVQDPDT
+37 LIVQDPDT

-89 HRFKGDRYVHGDFW
+89 HRFKGDRYVRGDFW

-138 VISPM
+138 VVSPM

-424 FGGMKKTAASLLGS
+424 FGGMKKTAASMFGS

-465 PTYMQTEH
+465 PTYMQIEH

-507 ESDSVLNTVQR
+507 ESDSVLNTVER

-524 GLGWNNTVWDWRFKG
+524 GLGWNNTVWEWRFKG

-584 KYTYNNY
+584 KFTYNNY

-614 NVYMYAGPTLLLGD
+614 NVYVYAGPTLLLGD

-666 HHMVYTRDGIF
+666 HHMVYSRDGIF

-941 LQSEWMREKIAFPNY
+941 LQSEWMREKIAFPGNG
-956 ASQVKLKPN
+956 
-965 NYLLSLDYQF
+965 SL
-975 NLYNYMAGY
+975 
-984 DPSCRWNVYL
+984 
-994 YGGPTLAVG
+994 
-1003 DGGTKLAA
+1003 
-1011 NVGGMVTY
+1011 
-1019 NLTPDVSLFY
+1019 
-1029 SHTIYR
+1029 
-1035 FNKHY
+1035 
-1040 YPTSLVYTRDGTYTN
+1040 
-1055 NLNVGIMYNFDR
+1055 
-1067 DNNIFAAASQRRFFF
+1067 
-1082 EYGFGPAYTGRTPLR
+1082 
-1097 FRNTRGFDA
+1097 
-1106 NASIGW
+1106 
-1112 WFSSAFA
+1112 
-1119 LRGGV
+1119 
-1124 HVTNADWQTTQYAN
+1124 
-1138 EDTKLLVG
+1138 
-1146 TRGIAADL
+1146 
-1154 LINPLGFVKD
+1154 
-1164 YNWEMP
+1164 
-1170 FGFNLVGGYEFGQ
+1170 
-1183 GKRTMTPYADSF
+1183 
-1195 EGNYTA
+1195 TA
-1201 LRGGVQLWARLAN
+1201 
-1214 GLRFTLEP
+1214 
-1222 MVSSVK
+1222 
-1228 LKGVNGYN
+1228 
-1236 YNEYALKA
+1236 
-1244 GVAVLFKRQ
+1244 
-1253 AERNYPDVPSDEV
+1253 
-1266 RNIPKK
+1266 I
-1272 GYFLGVGMG
+1272 
-1281 WSNTI
+1281 
-1286 WDWRFSGYQHGVLK
+1286 
-1300 NATIFGGYHFNELHG
+1300 
-1315 IRLQSEWM
+1315 
-1323 REKIAFPNYA
+1323 
-1333 SQVKLKPNNYLLSLD
+1333 KPNNYLLSLD

-1444 SNFLI
+1444 RNFLI

-1465 GIGPTFMGKTP
+1465 GIGPTFMSKTP

-1500 VRGGAHVTNANWE
+1500 VRGGAHVTNANWD

-1519 DDVTLLFGTRG
+1519 DDVTLLIGTRG
-1530 ALFDLLINPLGFV
+1530 VLFDLLINPLGFV

-1604 FSAIKLSAP
+1604 FSAIKLSAS

>member
-29 MLTADVHP
+29 MLSADVHP
-37 LTVQDPDT
+37 LIVQDPDT

-138 VISPM
+138 VVSPM

-291 YMANA
+291 YMGNA

-424 FGGMKKTAASLLGS
+424 FGGMKKTAASLFGS

-465 PTYMQTEH
+465 PTYMQIEH

-524 GLGWNNTVWDWRFKG
+524 GLGWNNTVWEWRFKG

-569 KEAQAFFDSYGSGIE
+569 KEAQAFFDSYGSDIE
-584 KYTYNNY
+584 KFTYNNY

-647 NLSLFYSHTVYRMP
+647 NLSLFYSHTIYRMP

-782 LGFVKDYNWEMPF
+782 LGFVKE
-795 GFNLVGGYE
+795 
-804 FGQGKRTM
+804 
-812 TPYADSFEGN
+812 
-822 YTALRGGVQLWARL
+822 
-836 ANGLRFTLEPMVSS
+836 
-850 VKLKGVN
+850 
-857 GYNYN
+857 
-862 EYALKAGVAVLF
+862 
-874 KRQAERNY
+874 
-882 PDVPSDEVRN
+882 
-892 IPKKGYFLGVGMGW
+892 
-906 SNTIWDWRFSGYQH
+906 
-920 GVLKNA
+920 
-926 TIFGGYHFNELHGIR
+926 
-941 LQSEWMREKIAFPNY
+941 
-956 ASQVKLKPN
+956 
-965 NYLLSLDYQF
+965 
-975 NLYNYMAGY
+975 
-984 DPSCRWNVYL
+984 
-994 YGGPTLAVG
+994 
-1003 DGGTKLAA
+1003 
-1011 NVGGMVTY
+1011 
-1019 NLTPDVSLFY
+1019 
-1029 SHTIYR
+1029 
-1035 FNKHY
+1035 
-1040 YPTSLVYTRDGTYTN
+1040 
-1055 NLNVGIMYNFDR
+1055 
-1067 DNNIFAAASQRRFFF
+1067 
-1082 EYGFGPAYTGRTPLR
+1082 
-1097 FRNTRGFDA
+1097 
-1106 NASIGW
+1106 
-1112 WFSSAFA
+1112 
-1119 LRGGV
+1119 
-1124 HVTNADWQTTQYAN
+1124 
-1138 EDTKLLVG
+1138 
-1146 TRGIAADL
+1146 
-1154 LINPLGFVKD
+1154 

-1444 SNFLI
+1444 RNFLI

-1465 GIGPTFMGKTP
+1465 GIGPTFMSKTP

-1500 VRGGAHVTNANWE
+1500 VRGGAHVTNANWD

-1519 DDVTLLFGTRG
+1519 DDVTLLIGTRG

-1604 FSAIKLSAP
+1604 FSAIKLSAS

-1785 FYSHTVYRMPNGRY
+1785 FYSHTVYRMPAGRY

>member
-29 MLTADVHP
+29 MLSADVHP
-37 LTVQDPDT
+37 LTMQDPDT

-54 DVIPASA
+54 DVIPTSA

-89 HRFKGDRYVHGDFW
+89 HRFKGDRYVRGDFW

-138 VISPM
+138 VVSPM

-424 FGGMKKTAASLLGS
+424 FGGMKKTAASMFGS

-465 PTYMQTEH
+465 PTYMQIEH

-524 GLGWNNTVWDWRFKG
+524 GLGWNNTVWEWRFKG

-569 KEAQAFFDSYGSGIE
+569 KEAQAFFNSSGSGIE
-584 KYTYNNY
+584 KFTYNNY

-614 NVYMYAGPTLLLGD
+614 NVYVYAGPTLLLGD

-666 HHMVYTRDGIF
+666 HHMVYSRDGIF
-677 TNNLNVGI
+677 
-685 MYNFDRD
+685 
-692 NNIFAAA
+692 
-699 SQRRFFFEYG
+699 
-709 FGPAYTGRTPLRFR
+709 
-723 NTRGF
+723 
-728 DANASIGWWF
+728 
-738 SSAFALRGGV
+738 
-748 HVTNADWQ
+748 
-756 TTQYANEDTKLLV
+756 
-769 GTRGIAADLLINP
+769 
-782 LGFVKDYNWEMPF
+782 
-795 GFNLVGGYE
+795 
-804 FGQGKRTM
+804 
-812 TPYADSFEGN
+812 
-822 YTALRGGVQLWARL
+822 
-836 ANGLRFTLEPMVSS
+836 
-850 VKLKGVN
+850 
-857 GYNYN
+857 
-862 EYALKAGVAVLF
+862 
-874 KRQAERNY
+874 
-882 PDVPSDEVRN
+882 
-892 IPKKGYFLGVGMGW
+892 
-906 SNTIWDWRFSGYQH
+906 
-920 GVLKNA
+920 
-926 TIFGGYHFNELHGIR
+926 
-941 LQSEWMREKIAFPNY
+941 
-956 ASQVKLKPN
+956 
-965 NYLLSLDYQF
+965 
-975 NLYNYMAGY
+975 
-984 DPSCRWNVYL
+984 
-994 YGGPTLAVG
+994 
-1003 DGGTKLAA
+1003 
-1011 NVGGMVTY
+1011 
-1019 NLTPDVSLFY
+1019 
-1029 SHTIYR
+1029 
-1035 FNKHY
+1035 
-1040 YPTSLVYTRDGTYTN
+1040 TN

-1444 SNFLI
+1444 RNFLI

-1465 GIGPTFMGKTP
+1465 GIGPTFMSKTP

-1519 DDVTLLFGTRG
+1519 DDVTLLIGTRG

-1604 FSAIKLSAP
+1604 FSAIKLSAS

-1766 GALNVGGQVGYSIN
+1766 GALNIGGQVGYSIN